1 MVFLAICIDV
11 GVIMR
16 FFAVFHFF
24 MRSFNL
30 KNSLIIAT
38 LAVLPLTVSAPSTAQ
53 DGGIAAL
60 FGQKAQKFLPVH
72 EAFNVAVRMEGDEVV
87 ATFKVTPKH
96 YVYRD
101 KISVRAPDGVS
112 VGKWQFG
119 KTATMIDD
127 PTFGNVAVFEED
139 VTARAK
145 LSSTK
150 DVSESLALRWQG
162 CAKAGLCYPPE
173 IVRFQADIKGSSA
186 KDNIPNPKTTKAAAD
201 TKPKAQPEQ
210 KAVSN
215 IAAPITSNQPE
226 DAKSSED
233 VADNN
238 AKEPQDQQ
246 YEAINADKQNE
257 AAADGAI
264 ASDANVQ
271 NDVIDESS
279 TPANDV
285 VQTMPQ
291 DGQYELNHTLT
302 LSDPFGIHKN
312 PVLALGLLFLAGL
325 LLAFT
330 PCVYPMIPIV
340 ANIVARQKTIDS
352 KKAFAL
358 SAAYG
363 VGVATAYGLLGA
375 LIAWLG
381 RTVNIL
387 GYLQNPVVLIAFAL
401 LFALLALYM
410 FDMLKISLPS
420 AIRDKLQAKSQA
432 ADDKLGSIGGSFL
445 AGGLSA
451 LVVSPCVS
459 APMAGA
465 LAAVSVSGSVLFGFF
480 ALFMLGIGLSL
491 PLMLM
496 GAAQGKWMPKAGAW
510 MARVKEFCGL
520 LLLAVSLLLIERVFV
535 SPVVLLLW
543 AVWFIIV
550 SLWLWRLTR
559 MPARVL
565 AVSGFIWAACLM
577 AGASM
582 GAKDAWRP
590 LSVMKAS
597 TVSHTDKHIT
607 TIDELDAI
615 LASHDKVL
623 IDLTADW
630 CVECRIMEREL
641 FTDRPETLNDVQVV
655 KFDITEVTDD
665 GRALLDRYQ
674 LMGPP
679 ALIFYQKGNLHNIM
693 LGQTKRAEFETA
705 LANF

>member
-1 MVFLAICIDV
+1 
-11 GVIMR
+11 
-16 FFAVFHFF
+16 

-30 KNSLIIAT
+30 KNSLLIAT
-38 LAVLPLTVSAPSTAQ
+38 LAVLPFTVSAPSTAQ
-53 DGGIAAL
+53 DGGVAAL

-72 EAFNVAVRMEGDEVV
+72 EAFNVAVRVEGDEVV
-87 ATFKVTPKH
+87 AMFKVTPKH

-112 VGKWQFG
+112 VGEWQFD
-119 KTATMIDD
+119 KTASMIDD

-145 LSSTK
+145 LSATK
-150 DVSESLALRWQG
+150 DVSESLTLRWQG

-173 IVRFQADIKGSSA
+173 MVKFQADIKGSSA
-186 KDNIPNPKTTKAAAD
+186 KDNTTNSKTDKAAAD

-210 KAVSN
+210 KTASN

-226 DAKSSED
+226 DVKSSED
-233 VADNN
+233 AADNDPN
-238 AKEPQDQQ
+238 QSQNQQDQS
-246 YEAINADKQNE
+246 ADPNKDTVTDGETLITNSDNQNG
-257 AAADGAI
+257 DLGA
-264 ASDANVQ
+264 SSVPVANK
-271 NDVIDESS
+271 EKTTS
-279 TPANDV
+279 
-285 VQTMPQ
+285 Q

-302 LSDPFGIHKN
+302 PSDPFGIHKN
-312 PVLALGLLFLAGL
+312 PILALGLLFLAGL

-352 KKAFAL
+352 KKTFAL
-358 SAAYG
+358 SASYG

-387 GYLQNPVVLIAFAL
+387 GYLQNPIVLIAFAV

-410 FDMLKISLPS
+410 FDVLKISLPS

-465 LAAVSVSGSVLFGFF
+465 LAAVSVSDSVLFGFF

-496 GAAQGKWMPKAGAW
+496 GAAQGKWMPKAGVW

-535 SPVVLLLW
+535 SSVVLVLW

-550 SLWLWRLTR
+550 SVWLWRLAKMLAR
-559 MPARVL
+559 ML
-565 AVSGFIWAACLM
+565 AIAGFIWAACLV

-582 GAKDAWRP
+582 GVTDAWRP
-590 LSVMKAS
+590 LSAMKAS
-597 TVSHTDKHIT
+597 TVVHADKHIT
-607 TIDELDAI
+607 TTDELDAI

-641 FTDRPETLNDVQVV
+641 FTDRPEALNDVQVV

-679 ALIFYQKGNLHNIM
+679 ALIFYQKGKLHNIM
-693 LGQTKRAEFETA
+693 LGQTKRSEFETA

>member
-1 MVFLAICIDV
+1 
-11 GVIMR
+11 
-16 FFAVFHFF
+16 

-30 KNSLIIAT
+30 KNPLLIAT
-38 LAVLPLTVSAPSTAQ
+38 LAVLPFTVSAPSTAQ
-53 DGGIAAL
+53 DGGVAAL

-72 EAFNVAVRMEGDEVV
+72 EAFNVAVRVEGDEVV

-112 VGKWQFG
+112 VGEWQFD
-119 KTATMIDD
+119 KTASMIDD

-145 LSSTK
+145 LSATK
-150 DVSESLALRWQG
+150 DVSESLTLRWQG

-173 IVRFQADIKGSSA
+173 MVKFQADIKGSSA
-186 KDNIPNPKTTKAAAD
+186 KDNTPNSKTDKAAAD
-201 TKPKAQPEQ
+201 TKPKAQLEQ
-210 KAVSN
+210 KTASN

-226 DAKSSED
+226 DVKSSED
-233 VADNN
+233 AADNDPN
-238 AKEPQDQQ
+238 QSQNQQDQS
-246 YEAINADKQNE
+246 ADPNKDTVTDGETLITNSDNQNG
-257 AAADGAI
+257 DLGA
-264 ASDANVQ
+264 SSVPVANK
-271 NDVIDESS
+271 EKTTS
-279 TPANDV
+279 
-285 VQTMPQ
+285 Q

-302 LSDPFGIHKN
+302 PSDPFGIHKN
-312 PVLALGLLFLAGL
+312 PILALGLLFLAGL

-352 KKAFAL
+352 KKTFAL
-358 SAAYG
+358 SASYG

-387 GYLQNPVVLIAFAL
+387 GYLQNPIVLIAFAV

-410 FDMLKISLPS
+410 FDVLKISLPS

-465 LAAVSVSGSVLFGFF
+465 LAAVSVSDSVLFGFF

-496 GAAQGKWMPKAGAW
+496 GAAQGKWMPKAGVW

-535 SPVVLLLW
+535 SSVVLVLW

-550 SLWLWRLTR
+550 SVWLWRLAKMLAR
-559 MPARVL
+559 ML
-565 AVSGFIWAACLM
+565 AIAGFIWAACLV

-582 GAKDAWRP
+582 GVTDAWRP
-590 LSVMKAS
+590 LSAMKAS
-597 TVSHTDKHIT
+597 TVVHADKHIT
-607 TIDELDAI
+607 TTDELDAI

-641 FTDRPETLNDVQVV
+641 FTDRPEALNDVQVV

-679 ALIFYQKGNLHNIM
+679 ALIFYQKGKLHNIM
-693 LGQTKRAEFETA
+693 LGQTKRSEFETA

>member
-1 MVFLAICIDV
+1 
-11 GVIMR
+11 
-16 FFAVFHFF
+16 

-30 KNSLIIAT
+30 KNSLLIAT
-38 LAVLPLTVSAPSTAQ
+38 LAVLPFTVSAPSTAQ
-53 DGGIAAL
+53 DGGVAAL

-72 EAFNVAVRMEGDEVV
+72 EAFNVAVRVEGDEVV
-87 ATFKVTPKH
+87 AMFKVTPKH

-112 VGKWQFG
+112 VGEWQFD
-119 KTATMIDD
+119 KTASMIDD

-145 LSSTK
+145 LSATK
-150 DVSESLALRWQG
+150 DVSESLTLRWQG

-173 IVRFQADIKGSSA
+173 MVKFQADIKGSSA
-186 KDNIPNPKTTKAAAD
+186 KDNTTNSKTDKAAAD

-210 KAVSN
+210 KTASN

-226 DAKSSED
+226 DVKSSED
-233 VADNN
+233 AADNDPN
-238 AKEPQDQQ
+238 QSQNQQDQS
-246 YEAINADKQNE
+246 ADPNKDTVTDGETLITNSDNQNG
-257 AAADGAI
+257 DLGA
-264 ASDANVQ
+264 SSVPVANK
-271 NDVIDESS
+271 EKTTS
-279 TPANDV
+279 
-285 VQTMPQ
+285 Q

-302 LSDPFGIHKN
+302 PSDPFGIHKN

-352 KKAFAL
+352 KKTFAL
-358 SAAYG
+358 SASYG

-387 GYLQNPVVLIAFAL
+387 GYLQNPIVLIAFAV

-410 FDMLKISLPS
+410 FDVLKISLPS

-465 LAAVSVSGSVLFGFF
+465 LAAVSVSDSVLFGFF

-491 PLMLM
+491 PLILM
-496 GAAQGKWMPKAGAW
+496 GAAQGKWMPKAGVW

-535 SPVVLLLW
+535 SSVVLVLW

-550 SLWLWRLTR
+550 SVWLWRLAKMLAR
-559 MPARVL
+559 ML
-565 AVSGFIWAACLM
+565 AIAGFIWAACLV

-582 GAKDAWRP
+582 GVTDAWRP
-590 LSVMKAS
+590 LSAMKAS
-597 TVSHTDKHIT
+597 TVVHADKHIT
-607 TIDELDAI
+607 TTDELDAI

-641 FTDRPETLNDVQVV
+641 FTDRPEALNDVQVV

-679 ALIFYQKGNLHNIM
+679 ALIFYQKGKLHNIM
-693 LGQTKRAEFETA
+693 LGQTKRSEFETA

>member
-1 MVFLAICIDV
+1 
-11 GVIMR
+11 
-16 FFAVFHFF
+16 

-30 KNSLIIAT
+30 KNSLLIAT
-38 LAVLPLTVSAPSTAQ
+38 LAVLPFTVSAPSTAQ
-53 DGGIAAL
+53 DGGVAAL

-72 EAFNVAVRMEGDEVV
+72 EAFNVAVRVEGDEVV
-87 ATFKVTPKH
+87 AMFKVTPKH

-112 VGKWQFG
+112 VGEWQFD
-119 KTATMIDD
+119 KTASMIDD

-145 LSSTK
+145 LSATK
-150 DVSESLALRWQG
+150 DVSESLTLRWQG

-173 IVRFQADIKGSSA
+173 MVKFQADIKGSSA
-186 KDNIPNPKTTKAAAD
+186 KDNTTNSKTDKAAAD

-210 KAVSN
+210 KTASN

-226 DAKSSED
+226 DVKSSED
-233 VADNN
+233 AADNDPN
-238 AKEPQDQQ
+238 QSQNQQDQS
-246 YEAINADKQNE
+246 ADPNKDTVTDGETLITNSDNQNG
-257 AAADGAI
+257 DLGA
-264 ASDANVQ
+264 SSVPVANK
-271 NDVIDESS
+271 EKTTS
-279 TPANDV
+279 
-285 VQTMPQ
+285 Q

-302 LSDPFGIHKN
+302 PSDPFGIHKN
-312 PVLALGLLFLAGL
+312 PILALGLLFLAGL

-352 KKAFAL
+352 KKTFAL
-358 SAAYG
+358 SASYG

-387 GYLQNPVVLIAFAL
+387 GYLQNPIVLIAFAV

-410 FDMLKISLPS
+410 FDVLKISLPS

-465 LAAVSVSGSVLFGFF
+465 LAAVSVSDSVLFGFF

-491 PLMLM
+491 PLILM
-496 GAAQGKWMPKAGAW
+496 GAAQGKWMPKAGVW

-535 SPVVLLLW
+535 SSVVLVLW

-550 SLWLWRLTR
+550 SVWLWRLAKMLAR
-559 MPARVL
+559 ML
-565 AVSGFIWAACLM
+565 AIAGFIWAACLV

-582 GAKDAWRP
+582 GVTDAWRP
-590 LSVMKAS
+590 LSAMKAS
-597 TVSHTDKHIT
+597 TVVHADKHIT
-607 TIDELDAI
+607 TTDELDAI

-641 FTDRPETLNDVQVV
+641 FTDRPEALNDVQVV

-679 ALIFYQKGNLHNIM
+679 ALIFYQKGKLHNIM
-693 LGQTKRAEFETA
+693 LGQTKRSEFETA

>member
-1 MVFLAICIDV
+1 
-11 GVIMR
+11 
-16 FFAVFHFF
+16 

-30 KNSLIIAT
+30 KNSLLIAT
-38 LAVLPLTVSAPSTAQ
+38 LAVLPFTVSAPSTAQ
-53 DGGIAAL
+53 DGGVAAL

-72 EAFNVAVRMEGDEVV
+72 EAFNVAVRVEGDEVV
-87 ATFKVTPKH
+87 AMFKVTPKH
-96 YVYRD
+96 YVYHD

-112 VGKWQFG
+112 VGEWQFD
-119 KTATMIDD
+119 KTASMIDD

-145 LSSTK
+145 LSATK
-150 DVSESLALRWQG
+150 DVSESLTLRWQG

-173 IVRFQADIKGSSA
+173 MVKFQADIKGSSA
-186 KDNIPNPKTTKAAAD
+186 KDNTPNSKTDKAAAD

-210 KAVSN
+210 KTASN

-226 DAKSSED
+226 DVKSSED
-233 VADNN
+233 AADNDPN
-238 AKEPQDQQ
+238 QSQNQQDQS
-246 YEAINADKQNE
+246 ADPNKDTVTDGETLITNSDNQNG
-257 AAADGAI
+257 DLGA
-264 ASDANVQ
+264 SSVPVANK
-271 NDVIDESS
+271 EKTTS
-279 TPANDV
+279 
-285 VQTMPQ
+285 Q

-302 LSDPFGIHKN
+302 PSDPFGIHKN
-312 PVLALGLLFLAGL
+312 PILALGLLFLAGL

-352 KKAFAL
+352 KKTFAL
-358 SAAYG
+358 SASYG

-387 GYLQNPVVLIAFAL
+387 GYLQNPIVLIAFAV

-410 FDMLKISLPS
+410 FDVLKISLPS

-465 LAAVSVSGSVLFGFF
+465 LAAVSVSDSVLFGFF

-496 GAAQGKWMPKAGAW
+496 GAAQGKWMPKAGVW

-535 SPVVLLLW
+535 SSVVLVLW

-550 SLWLWRLTR
+550 SVWLWRLAKMLAR
-559 MPARVL
+559 ML
-565 AVSGFIWAACLM
+565 AIAGFIWAACLV

-582 GAKDAWRP
+582 GVTDAWRP
-590 LSVMKAS
+590 LSAMKAS
-597 TVSHTDKHIT
+597 TVVHADKHIT
-607 TIDELDAI
+607 TTDELDAI

-641 FTDRPETLNDVQVV
+641 FTDRPEALNDVQVV

-679 ALIFYQKGNLHNIM
+679 ALIFYQKGKLHNIM
-693 LGQTKRAEFETA
+693 LGQTKRSEFETA

>member
-1 MVFLAICIDV
+1 
-11 GVIMR
+11 
-16 FFAVFHFF
+16 

-30 KNSLIIAT
+30 KNSLLIAT
-38 LAVLPLTVSAPSTAQ
+38 LAVLPFTVSAPSTAQ
-53 DGGIAAL
+53 DGGVAAL

-72 EAFNVAVRMEGDEVV
+72 EAFNVAVRVEGDEVV
-87 ATFKVTPKH
+87 AMFKVTPKH
-96 YVYRD
+96 YVYHD

-112 VGKWQFG
+112 VGEWQFD
-119 KTATMIDD
+119 KTASMIDD

-145 LSSTK
+145 LSATK
-150 DVSESLALRWQG
+150 DVSESLTLRWQG

-173 IVRFQADIKGSSA
+173 MVKFQADIKGSSA
-186 KDNIPNPKTTKAAAD
+186 KDNTPNSKTDKAAAD

-210 KAVSN
+210 KTASN

-226 DAKSSED
+226 DVKSSED
-233 VADNN
+233 AADNDPN
-238 AKEPQDQQ
+238 QSQNQQDQS
-246 YEAINADKQNE
+246 ADPNKDTVTDGETLITNSDNQNG
-257 AAADGAI
+257 DLGA
-264 ASDANVQ
+264 SSVPVANK
-271 NDVIDESS
+271 EKTTS
-279 TPANDV
+279 
-285 VQTMPQ
+285 Q

-302 LSDPFGIHKN
+302 PSDPFGIHKN

-352 KKAFAL
+352 KKTFAL
-358 SAAYG
+358 SASYG

-387 GYLQNPVVLIAFAL
+387 GYLQNPIVLIAFAV

-410 FDMLKISLPS
+410 FDVLKISLPS

-465 LAAVSVSGSVLFGFF
+465 LAAVSVSDSVLFGFF

-491 PLMLM
+491 PLILM
-496 GAAQGKWMPKAGAW
+496 GAAQGKWMPKAGVW

-535 SPVVLLLW
+535 SSVVLVLW

-550 SLWLWRLTR
+550 SVWLWRLAKMLAR
-559 MPARVL
+559 ML
-565 AVSGFIWAACLM
+565 AIAGFIWAACLV

-582 GAKDAWRP
+582 GVTDAWRP
-590 LSVMKAS
+590 LSAMKAS
-597 TVSHTDKHIT
+597 TVVHADKHIT
-607 TIDELDAI
+607 TTDELDAI

-641 FTDRPETLNDVQVV
+641 FTDRPEALNDVQVV

-679 ALIFYQKGNLHNIM
+679 ALIFYQKGKLHNIM
-693 LGQTKRAEFETA
+693 LGQTKRSEFETA
-705 LANF
+705 LVNF

>member
-1 MVFLAICIDV
+1 
-11 GVIMR
+11 
-16 FFAVFHFF
+16 

-30 KNSLIIAT
+30 KNSLLIAT
-38 LAVLPLTVSAPSTAQ
+38 LAVLPFTVSAPSTAQ
-53 DGGIAAL
+53 DGGVAAL

-72 EAFNVAVRMEGDEVV
+72 EAFNVAVRVEGDEVV
-87 ATFKVTPKH
+87 AMFKVTPKH

-112 VGKWQFG
+112 VGEWQFD
-119 KTATMIDD
+119 KTASMIDD

-145 LSSTK
+145 LSATK
-150 DVSESLALRWQG
+150 DVSESLTLRWQG

-173 IVRFQADIKGSSA
+173 MVKFQADIKGSSA
-186 KDNIPNPKTTKAAAD
+186 KDNTTNSKTDKAAAD
-201 TKPKAQPEQ
+201 TKPKAQLEQ
-210 KAVSN
+210 KTASN

-226 DAKSSED
+226 DVKSSED
-233 VADNN
+233 AADNDPN
-238 AKEPQDQQ
+238 QSQNQQDQS
-246 YEAINADKQNE
+246 ADPNKDTVTDGETLITNSDNQNG
-257 AAADGAI
+257 DLGA
-264 ASDANVQ
+264 SSVPVANK
-271 NDVIDESS
+271 EKTTS
-279 TPANDV
+279 
-285 VQTMPQ
+285 Q

-302 LSDPFGIHKN
+302 PSDPFGIHKN

-352 KKAFAL
+352 KKTFAL
-358 SAAYG
+358 SASYG

-387 GYLQNPVVLIAFAL
+387 GYLQNPIVLIAFAV

-410 FDMLKISLPS
+410 FDVLKISLPS

-465 LAAVSVSGSVLFGFF
+465 LAAVSVSDSVLFGFF

-496 GAAQGKWMPKAGAW
+496 GAAQGKWMPKAGVW

-535 SPVVLLLW
+535 SSVVLVLW

-550 SLWLWRLTR
+550 SVWLWRLAKMLAR
-559 MPARVL
+559 ML
-565 AVSGFIWAACLM
+565 AIAGFIWAACLV

-582 GAKDAWRP
+582 GVTDAWRP
-590 LSVMKAS
+590 LSAMKAS
-597 TVSHTDKHIT
+597 TVVHADKHIT
-607 TIDELDAI
+607 TTDELDAI

-641 FTDRPETLNDVQVV
+641 FTDRPEALNDVQVV

-679 ALIFYQKGNLHNIM
+679 ALIFYQKGKLHNIM
-693 LGQTKRAEFETA
+693 LGQTKRSEFETA
-705 LANF
+705 LVNF

>member
-1 MVFLAICIDV
+1 
-11 GVIMR
+11 
-16 FFAVFHFF
+16 

-30 KNSLIIAT
+30 KNSLLIAT
-38 LAVLPLTVSAPSTAQ
+38 LAVLPFTVSAPSTAQ
-53 DGGIAAL
+53 DGGVAAL

-72 EAFNVAVRMEGDEVV
+72 EAFNVAVRVEGDEVV

-96 YVYRD
+96 YVYHD

-112 VGKWQFG
+112 VGEWQFD
-119 KTATMIDD
+119 KTASMIDD

-145 LSSTK
+145 LSATK
-150 DVSESLALRWQG
+150 DVSESLTLRWQG

-173 IVRFQADIKGSSA
+173 MVKFQADIKGSSA
-186 KDNIPNPKTTKAAAD
+186 KDNTPNSKTDKAAAD
-201 TKPKAQPEQ
+201 TKPKAQLEQ
-210 KAVSN
+210 KTASN

-226 DAKSSED
+226 DVKSSED
-233 VADNN
+233 AADNDPN
-238 AKEPQDQQ
+238 QSQNQQDQS
-246 YEAINADKQNE
+246 ADPNKDTVTDGETLITNSDNQNG
-257 AAADGAI
+257 DLGA
-264 ASDANVQ
+264 SSVPVANK
-271 NDVIDESS
+271 EKTTS
-279 TPANDV
+279 
-285 VQTMPQ
+285 Q

-302 LSDPFGIHKN
+302 PSDPFGIHKN
-312 PVLALGLLFLAGL
+312 PILALGLLFLAGL

-352 KKAFAL
+352 KKTFAL
-358 SAAYG
+358 SASYG

-387 GYLQNPVVLIAFAL
+387 GYLQNPIVLIAFAV

-410 FDMLKISLPS
+410 FDVLKISLPS

-465 LAAVSVSGSVLFGFF
+465 LAAVSVSDSVLFGFF

-491 PLMLM
+491 PLILM
-496 GAAQGKWMPKAGAW
+496 GAAQGKWMPKAGVW

-535 SPVVLLLW
+535 SSVVLVLW

-550 SLWLWRLTR
+550 SVWLWRLAKMLAR
-559 MPARVL
+559 ML
-565 AVSGFIWAACLM
+565 AIAGFIWAACLV

-582 GAKDAWRP
+582 GVTDAWRP
-590 LSVMKAS
+590 LSAMKAS
-597 TVSHTDKHIT
+597 TVVHADKHIT
-607 TIDELDAI
+607 TTDELDAI

-641 FTDRPETLNDVQVV
+641 FTDRPEALNDVQVV

-679 ALIFYQKGNLHNIM
+679 ALIFYQKGKLHNIM
-693 LGQTKRAEFETA
+693 LGQTKRSEFETA
-705 LANF
+705 LVNF

>member
-1 MVFLAICIDV
+1 
-11 GVIMR
+11 
-16 FFAVFHFF
+16 

-30 KNSLIIAT
+30 KNSLLIAT
-38 LAVLPLTVSAPSTAQ
+38 LAVLPFTVSAPSTAQ
-53 DGGIAAL
+53 DGGVAAL

-72 EAFNVAVRMEGDEVV
+72 EAFNVAVRVEGDEVV
-87 ATFKVTPKH
+87 AMFKVTPKH

-112 VGKWQFG
+112 VGEWQFD
-119 KTATMIDD
+119 KTASMIDD

-145 LSSTK
+145 LSATK
-150 DVSESLALRWQG
+150 DVSESLTLRWQG

-173 IVRFQADIKGSSA
+173 MVKFQADIKGSSA
-186 KDNIPNPKTTKAAAD
+186 KDNTPNSKTDKAAAD

-210 KAVSN
+210 KTASN

-226 DAKSSED
+226 DVKSSED
-233 VADNN
+233 AADNDPN
-238 AKEPQDQQ
+238 QSQNQQDQS
-246 YEAINADKQNE
+246 ADPNKDTVTDGETLITNSDNQNG
-257 AAADGAI
+257 DLGA
-264 ASDANVQ
+264 SSVPVANK
-271 NDVIDESS
+271 EKTTS
-279 TPANDV
+279 
-285 VQTMPQ
+285 Q

-302 LSDPFGIHKN
+302 PSDPFGIHKN
-312 PVLALGLLFLAGL
+312 PILALGLLFLAGL

-352 KKAFAL
+352 KKTFAL
-358 SAAYG
+358 SASYG

-387 GYLQNPVVLIAFAL
+387 GYLQNPIVLIAFAV

-410 FDMLKISLPS
+410 FDVLKISLPS

-465 LAAVSVSGSVLFGFF
+465 LAAVSVSDSVLFGFF

-496 GAAQGKWMPKAGAW
+496 GAAQGKWMPKAGVW

-535 SPVVLLLW
+535 SSVVLVLW

-550 SLWLWRLTR
+550 SVWLWRLAKMLAR
-559 MPARVL
+559 ML
-565 AVSGFIWAACLM
+565 AIAGFIWAACLV

-582 GAKDAWRP
+582 GVTDAWRP
-590 LSVMKAS
+590 LSAMKAS
-597 TVSHTDKHIT
+597 TVVHADKHIT
-607 TIDELDAI
+607 TTDELDAI

-641 FTDRPETLNDVQVV
+641 FTDRPEALNDVQVV

-679 ALIFYQKGNLHNIM
+679 ALIFYQKGKLHNIM
-693 LGQTKRAEFETA
+693 LGQTKRSEFETA
-705 LANF
+705 LVNF

>member
-1 MVFLAICIDV
+1 
-11 GVIMR
+11 
-16 FFAVFHFF
+16 

-30 KNSLIIAT
+30 KNSLLIAT
-38 LAVLPLTVSAPSTAQ
+38 LAVLPFTVSAPSTAQ
-53 DGGIAAL
+53 DGGVAAL

-72 EAFNVAVRMEGDEVV
+72 EAFNVAVRVEGDEVV

-96 YVYRD
+96 YVYHD

-112 VGKWQFG
+112 VGEWQFD
-119 KTATMIDD
+119 KTASMIDD

-145 LSSTK
+145 LSATK
-150 DVSESLALRWQG
+150 DVSESLTLRWQG

-173 IVRFQADIKGSSA
+173 MVKFQADIKGSSA
-186 KDNIPNPKTTKAAAD
+186 KDNTPNSKTDKAAAD
-201 TKPKAQPEQ
+201 TKPKAQLEQ
-210 KAVSN
+210 KTASN

-226 DAKSSED
+226 DVKSSED
-233 VADNN
+233 AADNDPN
-238 AKEPQDQQ
+238 QSQNQQDQS
-246 YEAINADKQNE
+246 ADPNKDTVTDGETLITNSDNQNG
-257 AAADGAI
+257 DLGA
-264 ASDANVQ
+264 SSVPVANK
-271 NDVIDESS
+271 EKTTS
-279 TPANDV
+279 
-285 VQTMPQ
+285 Q

-302 LSDPFGIHKN
+302 PSDPFGIHKN

-340 ANIVARQKTIDS
+340 ANIAARQKTIDS
-352 KKAFAL
+352 KKTFAL
-358 SAAYG
+358 SASYG

-387 GYLQNPVVLIAFAL
+387 GYLQNPIVLIAFAV

-410 FDMLKISLPS
+410 FDVLKISLPS

-465 LAAVSVSGSVLFGFF
+465 LAAVSVSDSVLFGFF

-496 GAAQGKWMPKAGAW
+496 GAAQGKWMPKAGVW

-535 SPVVLLLW
+535 SSVVLVLW

-550 SLWLWRLTR
+550 SVWLWRLAKMLAR
-559 MPARVL
+559 ML
-565 AVSGFIWAACLM
+565 AIAGFIWAACLV

-582 GAKDAWRP
+582 GATDAWRP
-590 LSVMKAS
+590 LSAMKAS
-597 TVSHTDKHIT
+597 TVVHADKHIT

-641 FTDRPETLNDVQVV
+641 FTDRPEALNDVQVV

-679 ALIFYQKGNLHNIM
+679 ALIFYQKGKLHNIM
-693 LGQTKRAEFETA
+693 LGQTKRSEFETA
-705 LANF
+705 LVNF

>member
-1 MVFLAICIDV
+1 
-11 GVIMR
+11 
-16 FFAVFHFF
+16 

-30 KNSLIIAT
+30 KNSLLIAT
-38 LAVLPLTVSAPSTAQ
+38 LAVLPFTVSEPSTAQ
-53 DGGIAAL
+53 DGGVAAL

-72 EAFNVAVRMEGDEVV
+72 EAFNVAVRVEGDEVV

-96 YVYRD
+96 YVYHD

-112 VGKWQFG
+112 VGEWQFD
-119 KTATMIDD
+119 KTASMIDD

-145 LSSTK
+145 LSATK
-150 DVSESLALRWQG
+150 DVSESLTLRWQG

-173 IVRFQADIKGSSA
+173 MVKFQADIKGSSA
-186 KDNIPNPKTTKAAAD
+186 KDNTPNSKTDKAAAD
-201 TKPKAQPEQ
+201 TKPKAQLEQ
-210 KAVSN
+210 KTASN

-226 DAKSSED
+226 DVKSSED
-233 VADNN
+233 AADNDPN
-238 AKEPQDQQ
+238 QSQNQQDQS
-246 YEAINADKQNE
+246 ADPNKDTVTDGETLITNSDNQNG
-257 AAADGAI
+257 DLGA
-264 ASDANVQ
+264 SSVPVANK
-271 NDVIDESS
+271 EKTTS
-279 TPANDV
+279 
-285 VQTMPQ
+285 Q

-302 LSDPFGIHKN
+302 PSDPFGIHKN
-312 PVLALGLLFLAGL
+312 PILALGLLFLAGL

-352 KKAFAL
+352 KKTFAL
-358 SAAYG
+358 SASYG

-387 GYLQNPVVLIAFAL
+387 GYLQNPIVLIAFAV

-410 FDMLKISLPS
+410 FDVLKISLPS

-465 LAAVSVSGSVLFGFF
+465 LAAVSVSDSVLFGFF

-496 GAAQGKWMPKAGAW
+496 GAAQGKWMPKAGVW

-535 SPVVLLLW
+535 SSVVLVLW

-550 SLWLWRLTR
+550 SVWLWRLAKMLAR
-559 MPARVL
+559 ML
-565 AVSGFIWAACLM
+565 AIAGFIWAACLV

-582 GAKDAWRP
+582 GVTDAWRP
-590 LSVMKAS
+590 LSAMKAS
-597 TVSHTDKHIT
+597 TVVHADKHIT
-607 TIDELDAI
+607 TTDELDAI

-641 FTDRPETLNDVQVV
+641 FTDRPEALNDVQVV

-679 ALIFYQKGNLHNIM
+679 ALIFYQKGKLHNIM
-693 LGQTKRAEFETA
+693 LGQTKRSEFETA

>member
-1 MVFLAICIDV
+1 
-11 GVIMR
+11 
-16 FFAVFHFF
+16 

-30 KNSLIIAT
+30 KNSLLIAT
-38 LAVLPLTVSAPSTAQ
+38 LAVLPFTVSAPSTAQ
-53 DGGIAAL
+53 DGGVAAL

-72 EAFNVAVRMEGDEVV
+72 EAFNVAVRVEGDEVV
-87 ATFKVTPKH
+87 AMFKVTPKH

-112 VGKWQFG
+112 VGEWQFD
-119 KTATMIDD
+119 KTASMIDD

-145 LSSTK
+145 LSATK
-150 DVSESLALRWQG
+150 DVSESLTLRWQG

-173 IVRFQADIKGSSA
+173 MVKFQADIKGSSA
-186 KDNIPNPKTTKAAAD
+186 KDNTTNSKTDKAAAD

-210 KAVSN
+210 KTASN

-226 DAKSSED
+226 DVKSSED
-233 VADNN
+233 AADNDPN
-238 AKEPQDQQ
+238 QSQNQQDQS
-246 YEAINADKQNE
+246 ADPNKDTVTDGETLITNSDNQNG
-257 AAADGAI
+257 DLGA
-264 ASDANVQ
+264 SSVPVANK
-271 NDVIDESS
+271 EKTTS
-279 TPANDV
+279 
-285 VQTMPQ
+285 Q

-302 LSDPFGIHKN
+302 PSDPFGIHKN
-312 PVLALGLLFLAGL
+312 PILALGLLFLAGL

-352 KKAFAL
+352 KKTFAL
-358 SAAYG
+358 SASYG

-387 GYLQNPVVLIAFAL
+387 GYLQNPIVLIAFAV

-410 FDMLKISLPS
+410 FDVLKISLPS

-465 LAAVSVSGSVLFGFF
+465 LAAVSVSDSVLFGFF

-491 PLMLM
+491 PLILM
-496 GAAQGKWMPKAGAW
+496 GAAQGKWMPKAGVW

-535 SPVVLLLW
+535 SSVVLVLW

-550 SLWLWRLTR
+550 SVWLWRLAKMLAR
-559 MPARVL
+559 ML
-565 AVSGFIWAACLM
+565 AIAGFIWAACLV

-582 GAKDAWRP
+582 GVTDAWRP
-590 LSVMKAS
+590 LSAMKAS
-597 TVSHTDKHIT
+597 TVVHADKHIT
-607 TIDELDAI
+607 TTDELDAI

-641 FTDRPETLNDVQVV
+641 FTDRPEALNDVQVV

-679 ALIFYQKGNLHNIM
+679 ALIFYQKGKLHNIM
-693 LGQTKRAEFETA
+693 LGQTKRSEFETA
-705 LANF
+705 LVNF

>member
-1 MVFLAICIDV
+1 
-11 GVIMR
+11 
-16 FFAVFHFF
+16 

-30 KNSLIIAT
+30 KNSLLIAT
-38 LAVLPLTVSAPSTAQ
+38 LAVLPFTVSAPSTAQ
-53 DGGIAAL
+53 DGGVAAL

-72 EAFNVAVRMEGDEVV
+72 EAFNVAVRVEGDEVV

-96 YVYRD
+96 YVYHD

-112 VGKWQFG
+112 VGEWQFD
-119 KTATMIDD
+119 KTASMIDD

-145 LSSTK
+145 LSATK
-150 DVSESLALRWQG
+150 DVSESLTLRWQG

-173 IVRFQADIKGSSA
+173 MVKFQADIKGSSA
-186 KDNIPNPKTTKAAAD
+186 KDNTPNSKTDKAAAD
-201 TKPKAQPEQ
+201 TKPKAQLEQ
-210 KAVSN
+210 KTASN

-226 DAKSSED
+226 DVKSSED
-233 VADNN
+233 AADNDPN
-238 AKEPQDQQ
+238 QSQNQQDQS
-246 YEAINADKQNE
+246 ADPNKDTVTDGETLITNSDNQNG
-257 AAADGAI
+257 DLGA
-264 ASDANVQ
+264 SSVPVANK
-271 NDVIDESS
+271 EKTTS
-279 TPANDV
+279 
-285 VQTMPQ
+285 Q

-302 LSDPFGIHKN
+302 PSDPFGIHKN

-352 KKAFAL
+352 KKTFAL
-358 SAAYG
+358 SASYG

-387 GYLQNPVVLIAFAL
+387 GYLQNPIVLIAFAV

-410 FDMLKISLPS
+410 FDVLKISLPS

-465 LAAVSVSGSVLFGFF
+465 LAAVSVSDSVLFGFF

-496 GAAQGKWMPKAGAW
+496 GAAQGKWMPKAGVW

-535 SPVVLLLW
+535 SSVVLVLW

-550 SLWLWRLTR
+550 SVWLWRLAKMLAR
-559 MPARVL
+559 ML
-565 AVSGFIWAACLM
+565 AIAGFIWAACLV

-582 GAKDAWRP
+582 GVTDAWRP
-590 LSVMKAS
+590 LSAMKAS
-597 TVSHTDKHIT
+597 TVVHADKHIT
-607 TIDELDAI
+607 TTDELDAI

-641 FTDRPETLNDVQVV
+641 FTDRPEALNDVQVV

-679 ALIFYQKGNLHNIM
+679 ALIFYQKGKLHNIM
-693 LGQTKRAEFETA
+693 LGQTKRSEFETA
-705 LANF
+705 LVNF

>member
-1 MVFLAICIDV
+1 
-11 GVIMR
+11 
-16 FFAVFHFF
+16 

-30 KNSLIIAT
+30 KNSLLIAT
-38 LAVLPLTVSAPSTAQ
+38 LAVLPFTVSAPSTAQ
-53 DGGIAAL
+53 DGGVAAL

-72 EAFNVAVRMEGDEVV
+72 EAFNVAVRVEGDEVV
-87 ATFKVTPKH
+87 AMFKVTPKH

-112 VGKWQFG
+112 VGEWQFD
-119 KTATMIDD
+119 KTASMIDD

-145 LSSTK
+145 LSATK
-150 DVSESLALRWQG
+150 DVSESLTLRWQG

-173 IVRFQADIKGSSA
+173 MVKFQADIKGSSA
-186 KDNIPNPKTTKAAAD
+186 KDNTPNSKTDKAAAD
-201 TKPKAQPEQ
+201 TKPKAQLEQ
-210 KAVSN
+210 KTASN

-226 DAKSSED
+226 DVKSSED
-233 VADNN
+233 AADNDPN
-238 AKEPQDQQ
+238 QSQNQQDQS
-246 YEAINADKQNE
+246 ADPNKDTVTDGETLITNSDNQNG
-257 AAADGAI
+257 DLGA
-264 ASDANVQ
+264 SSVPVANK
-271 NDVIDESS
+271 EKTTS
-279 TPANDV
+279 
-285 VQTMPQ
+285 Q

-302 LSDPFGIHKN
+302 PSDPFGIHKN

-352 KKAFAL
+352 KKTFAL
-358 SAAYG
+358 SASYG

-387 GYLQNPVVLIAFAL
+387 GYLQNPIVLIAFAV

-410 FDMLKISLPS
+410 FDVLKISLPS

-465 LAAVSVSGSVLFGFF
+465 LAAVSVSDSVLFGFF

-496 GAAQGKWMPKAGAW
+496 GAAQGKWMPKAGVW

-535 SPVVLLLW
+535 SSVVLVLW

-550 SLWLWRLTR
+550 SVWLWRLAKMLAR
-559 MPARVL
+559 ML
-565 AVSGFIWAACLM
+565 AIAGFIWAACLV

-582 GAKDAWRP
+582 GVTDAWRP
-590 LSVMKAS
+590 LSAMKAS
-597 TVSHTDKHIT
+597 TVVHADKHIT
-607 TIDELDAI
+607 TTDELDAI

-641 FTDRPETLNDVQVV
+641 FTDRPEALNDVQVV

-679 ALIFYQKGNLHNIM
+679 ALIFYQKGKLHNIM
-693 LGQTKRAEFETA
+693 LGQTKRSEFETA

>member
-1 MVFLAICIDV
+1 
-11 GVIMR
+11 
-16 FFAVFHFF
+16 

-30 KNSLIIAT
+30 KNSLLIAT
-38 LAVLPLTVSAPSTAQ
+38 LAVLPFTVSAPSTAQ
-53 DGGIAAL
+53 DGGVAAL

-72 EAFNVAVRMEGDEVV
+72 EAFNVAVRVEGDEVV

-96 YVYRD
+96 YVYHD

-112 VGKWQFG
+112 VGEWQFD
-119 KTATMIDD
+119 KTASMIDD

-145 LSSTK
+145 LSATK
-150 DVSESLALRWQG
+150 DVSESLTLRWQG

-173 IVRFQADIKGSSA
+173 MVKFQADIKGSSA
-186 KDNIPNPKTTKAAAD
+186 KDNTTNSKTDKAAAD

-210 KAVSN
+210 KTASN

-226 DAKSSED
+226 DVKSSED
-233 VADNN
+233 AADNDPN
-238 AKEPQDQQ
+238 QSQNQQDQS
-246 YEAINADKQNE
+246 ADPNKDTVTDGETLITNSDNQNG
-257 AAADGAI
+257 DLGA
-264 ASDANVQ
+264 SSVPVANK
-271 NDVIDESS
+271 EKTTS
-279 TPANDV
+279 
-285 VQTMPQ
+285 Q

-302 LSDPFGIHKN
+302 PSDPFGIHKN
-312 PVLALGLLFLAGL
+312 PILALGLLFLAGL

-352 KKAFAL
+352 KKTFAL
-358 SAAYG
+358 SASYG

-387 GYLQNPVVLIAFAL
+387 GYLQNPIVLIAFAV

-410 FDMLKISLPS
+410 FDVLKISLPS

-465 LAAVSVSGSVLFGFF
+465 LAAVSVSDSVLFGFF

-491 PLMLM
+491 PLILM
-496 GAAQGKWMPKAGAW
+496 GAAQGKWMPKAGVW

-535 SPVVLLLW
+535 SSVVLVLW

-550 SLWLWRLTR
+550 SVWLWRLAKMLAR
-559 MPARVL
+559 ML
-565 AVSGFIWAACLM
+565 AIAGFIWAACLV

-582 GAKDAWRP
+582 GVTDAWRP
-590 LSVMKAS
+590 LSAMKAS
-597 TVSHTDKHIT
+597 TVVHADKHIT
-607 TIDELDAI
+607 TTDELDAI

-641 FTDRPETLNDVQVV
+641 FTDRPEALNDVQVV

-679 ALIFYQKGNLHNIM
+679 ALIFYQKGKLHNIM
-693 LGQTKRAEFETA
+693 LGQTKRSEFETA
-705 LANF
+705 LVNF

>member
-1 MVFLAICIDV
+1 
-11 GVIMR
+11 
-16 FFAVFHFF
+16 

-30 KNSLIIAT
+30 KNSLLIAT
-38 LAVLPLTVSAPSTAQ
+38 LAVLPFTVSAPSTAQ
-53 DGGIAAL
+53 DGGVAAL

-72 EAFNVAVRMEGDEVV
+72 EAFNVAVRVEGDEVV
-87 ATFKVTPKH
+87 AMFKVTPKH

-112 VGKWQFG
+112 VGEWQFD
-119 KTATMIDD
+119 KTASMIDD

-145 LSSTK
+145 LSATK
-150 DVSESLALRWQG
+150 DVSESLTLRWQG

-173 IVRFQADIKGSSA
+173 MVKFQADIKGSSA
-186 KDNIPNPKTTKAAAD
+186 KDNTTNSKTDKAAAD

-210 KAVSN
+210 KTASN

-226 DAKSSED
+226 DVKSSED
-233 VADNN
+233 AADNDPN
-238 AKEPQDQQ
+238 QSQNQQDQS
-246 YEAINADKQNE
+246 ADPNKDTVTDGETLITNSDNQNG
-257 AAADGAI
+257 DLGA
-264 ASDANVQ
+264 SSVPVANK
-271 NDVIDESS
+271 EKTTS
-279 TPANDV
+279 
-285 VQTMPQ
+285 Q

-302 LSDPFGIHKN
+302 PSDPFGIHKN

-352 KKAFAL
+352 KKTFAL
-358 SAAYG
+358 SASYG

-387 GYLQNPVVLIAFAL
+387 GYLQNPIVLIAFAV

-410 FDMLKISLPS
+410 FDVLKISLPS

-465 LAAVSVSGSVLFGFF
+465 LAAVSVSDSVLFGFF

-496 GAAQGKWMPKAGAW
+496 GAAQGKWMPKAGVW

-535 SPVVLLLW
+535 SSVVLVLW

-550 SLWLWRLTR
+550 SVWLWRLAKMLAR
-559 MPARVL
+559 ML
-565 AVSGFIWAACLM
+565 AIAGFIWAACLV

-582 GAKDAWRP
+582 GVTDAWRP
-590 LSVMKAS
+590 LSAMKAS
-597 TVSHTDKHIT
+597 TVVHADKHIT
-607 TIDELDAI
+607 TTDELDAI

-641 FTDRPETLNDVQVV
+641 FTDRPEALNDVQVV

-679 ALIFYQKGNLHNIM
+679 ALIFYQKGKLHNIM
-693 LGQTKRAEFETA
+693 LGQTKRSEFETA
-705 LANF
+705 LVNF

>member
-1 MVFLAICIDV
+1 
-11 GVIMR
+11 
-16 FFAVFHFF
+16 

-30 KNSLIIAT
+30 KNSLLIAT
-38 LAVLPLTVSAPSTAQ
+38 LAVLPFTVSAPSTAQ
-53 DGGIAAL
+53 DGGVAAL

-72 EAFNVAVRMEGDEVV
+72 EAFNVAVRVEGDEVV
-87 ATFKVTPKH
+87 AMFKVTPKH
-96 YVYRD
+96 YVYHD

-112 VGKWQFG
+112 VGEWQFD
-119 KTATMIDD
+119 KTASMIDD

-145 LSSTK
+145 LSATK
-150 DVSESLALRWQG
+150 DVSESLTLRWQG

-173 IVRFQADIKGSSA
+173 MVKFQADIKGSSA
-186 KDNIPNPKTTKAAAD
+186 KDNTTNSKTDKAAAD
-201 TKPKAQPEQ
+201 TKPKAQLEQ
-210 KAVSN
+210 KTASN

-226 DAKSSED
+226 DVKSSED
-233 VADNN
+233 AADNDPN
-238 AKEPQDQQ
+238 QSQNQQDQS
-246 YEAINADKQNE
+246 ADPNKDTVTDGETLITNSDNQNG
-257 AAADGAI
+257 DLGA
-264 ASDANVQ
+264 SSVPVANK
-271 NDVIDESS
+271 EKTTS
-279 TPANDV
+279 
-285 VQTMPQ
+285 Q

-302 LSDPFGIHKN
+302 PSDPFGIHKN

-352 KKAFAL
+352 KKTFAL
-358 SAAYG
+358 SASYG

-387 GYLQNPVVLIAFAL
+387 GYLQNPIVLIAFAV

-410 FDMLKISLPS
+410 FDVLKISLPS

-465 LAAVSVSGSVLFGFF
+465 LAAVSVSDSVLFGFF

-491 PLMLM
+491 PLILM
-496 GAAQGKWMPKAGAW
+496 GAAQGKWMPKAGVW

-535 SPVVLLLW
+535 SSVVLVLW

-550 SLWLWRLTR
+550 SVWLWRLAKMLAR
-559 MPARVL
+559 ML
-565 AVSGFIWAACLM
+565 AIAGFIWAACLV

-582 GAKDAWRP
+582 GVTDAWRP
-590 LSVMKAS
+590 LSAMKAS
-597 TVSHTDKHIT
+597 TVVHADKHIT
-607 TIDELDAI
+607 TTDELDAI

-641 FTDRPETLNDVQVV
+641 FTDRPEALNDVQVV

-679 ALIFYQKGNLHNIM
+679 ALIFYQKGKLHNIM
-693 LGQTKRAEFETA
+693 LGQTKRSEFETA
-705 LANF
+705 LVNF

>member
-1 MVFLAICIDV
+1 
-11 GVIMR
+11 
-16 FFAVFHFF
+16 

-30 KNSLIIAT
+30 KNSLLIAT
-38 LAVLPLTVSAPSTAQ
+38 LAVLPFTVSAPSTAQ
-53 DGGIAAL
+53 DGGVAAL

-72 EAFNVAVRMEGDEVV
+72 EAFNVAVRVEGDEVV
-87 ATFKVTPKH
+87 AMFKVTPKH
-96 YVYRD
+96 YVYHD

-112 VGKWQFG
+112 VGEWQFD
-119 KTATMIDD
+119 KTASMIDD

-145 LSSTK
+145 LSATK
-150 DVSESLALRWQG
+150 DVSESLTLRWQG

-173 IVRFQADIKGSSA
+173 MVKFQADIKGSSA
-186 KDNIPNPKTTKAAAD
+186 KDNTTNSKTDKAAAD

-210 KAVSN
+210 KTASN

-226 DAKSSED
+226 DVKSSED
-233 VADNN
+233 AADNDPN
-238 AKEPQDQQ
+238 QSQNQQDQS
-246 YEAINADKQNE
+246 ADPNKDTVTDGETLITNSDNQNG
-257 AAADGAI
+257 DLGA
-264 ASDANVQ
+264 SSVPVANK
-271 NDVIDESS
+271 EKTTS
-279 TPANDV
+279 
-285 VQTMPQ
+285 Q

-302 LSDPFGIHKN
+302 PSDPFGIHKN
-312 PVLALGLLFLAGL
+312 PILALGLLFLAGL

-352 KKAFAL
+352 KKTFAL
-358 SAAYG
+358 SASYG

-387 GYLQNPVVLIAFAL
+387 GYLQNPIVLIAFAV

-410 FDMLKISLPS
+410 FDVLKISLPS

-465 LAAVSVSGSVLFGFF
+465 LAAVSVSDSVLFGFF

-491 PLMLM
+491 PLILM
-496 GAAQGKWMPKAGAW
+496 GAAQGKWMPKAGVW

-535 SPVVLLLW
+535 SSVVLVLW

-550 SLWLWRLTR
+550 SVWLWRLAKMLAR
-559 MPARVL
+559 ML
-565 AVSGFIWAACLM
+565 AIAGFIWAACLV

-582 GAKDAWRP
+582 GVTDAWRP
-590 LSVMKAS
+590 LSAMKAS
-597 TVSHTDKHIT
+597 TVVHADKHIT
-607 TIDELDAI
+607 TTDELDAI

-641 FTDRPETLNDVQVV
+641 FTDRPEALNDVQVV

-679 ALIFYQKGNLHNIM
+679 ALIFYQKGKLHNIM
-693 LGQTKRAEFETA
+693 LGQTKRSEFETA
-705 LANF
+705 LVNF

>member
-1 MVFLAICIDV
+1 
-11 GVIMR
+11 
-16 FFAVFHFF
+16 

-30 KNSLIIAT
+30 KNSLLIAT
-38 LAVLPLTVSAPSTAQ
+38 LAVLPFTVSAPSTAQ
-53 DGGIAAL
+53 DGGVAAL

-72 EAFNVAVRMEGDEVV
+72 EAFNVAVRVEGDEVV

-96 YVYRD
+96 YVYHD

-112 VGKWQFG
+112 VGEWQFD
-119 KTATMIDD
+119 KTASMIDD

-145 LSSTK
+145 LSATK
-150 DVSESLALRWQG
+150 DVSESLTLRWQG

-173 IVRFQADIKGSSA
+173 MVKFQADIKGSSA
-186 KDNIPNPKTTKAAAD
+186 KDNTPNSKTDKAAAD
-201 TKPKAQPEQ
+201 TKPKAQLEQ
-210 KAVSN
+210 KTASN

-226 DAKSSED
+226 DVKSSED
-233 VADNN
+233 AADNDPN
-238 AKEPQDQQ
+238 QSQNQQDQS
-246 YEAINADKQNE
+246 ADPNKDTVTDGETLITNSDNQNG
-257 AAADGAI
+257 DLGA
-264 ASDANVQ
+264 SSVPVANK
-271 NDVIDESS
+271 EKTTS
-279 TPANDV
+279 
-285 VQTMPQ
+285 Q

-302 LSDPFGIHKN
+302 PSDPFGIHKN

-358 SAAYG
+358 SASYG

-387 GYLQNPVVLIAFAL
+387 GYLQNPIVLIAFAV

-410 FDMLKISLPS
+410 FDVLKISLPS

-465 LAAVSVSGSVLFGFF
+465 LAAVSVSDSVLFGFF

-491 PLMLM
+491 PLILM
-496 GAAQGKWMPKAGAW
+496 GAAQGKWMPKAGVW

-535 SPVVLLLW
+535 SSVVLVLW

-550 SLWLWRLTR
+550 SVWLWRLAKMLAR
-559 MPARVL
+559 ML
-565 AVSGFIWAACLM
+565 AIAGFIWAACLV

-582 GAKDAWRP
+582 GATDAWRP
-590 LSVMKAS
+590 LSAMKAS
-597 TVSHTDKHIT
+597 TVVHADKHIT

-641 FTDRPETLNDVQVV
+641 FTDRPEALNDVQVV

-679 ALIFYQKGNLHNIM
+679 ALIFYQKGKLHNIM
-693 LGQTKRAEFETA
+693 LGQTKRSEFETA

>member
-1 MVFLAICIDV
+1 
-11 GVIMR
+11 
-16 FFAVFHFF
+16 

-30 KNSLIIAT
+30 KNSLLIAT
-38 LAVLPLTVSAPSTAQ
+38 LAVLPFTVSAPSTAQ
-53 DGGIAAL
+53 DGGVAAL

-72 EAFNVAVRMEGDEVV
+72 EAFNVAVRVEGDEVV

-96 YVYRD
+96 YVYHD

-112 VGKWQFG
+112 VGEWQFD
-119 KTATMIDD
+119 KTASMIDD

-145 LSSTK
+145 LSATK
-150 DVSESLALRWQG
+150 DVSESLTLRWQG

-173 IVRFQADIKGSSA
+173 MVKFQADIKGSSA
-186 KDNIPNPKTTKAAAD
+186 KDNTPNSKTDKAAAD

-210 KAVSN
+210 KTASN

-226 DAKSSED
+226 DVKSSED
-233 VADNN
+233 AADNDPN
-238 AKEPQDQQ
+238 QSQNQQDQS
-246 YEAINADKQNE
+246 ADPNKDTVTDGETLITNSDNQNG
-257 AAADGAI
+257 DLGA
-264 ASDANVQ
+264 SSVPVANK
-271 NDVIDESS
+271 EKTTS
-279 TPANDV
+279 
-285 VQTMPQ
+285 Q

-302 LSDPFGIHKN
+302 PSDPFGIHKN
-312 PVLALGLLFLAGL
+312 PILALGLLFLAGL

-352 KKAFAL
+352 KKTFAL
-358 SAAYG
+358 SASYG

-387 GYLQNPVVLIAFAL
+387 GYLQNPIVLIAFAV

-410 FDMLKISLPS
+410 FDVLKISLPS

-465 LAAVSVSGSVLFGFF
+465 LAAVSVSDSVLFGFF

-496 GAAQGKWMPKAGAW
+496 GAAQGKWMPKAGVW

-535 SPVVLLLW
+535 SSVVLVLW

-550 SLWLWRLTR
+550 SVWLWRLAKMLAR
-559 MPARVL
+559 ML
-565 AVSGFIWAACLM
+565 AIAGFIWAACLV

-582 GAKDAWRP
+582 GVTDAWRP
-590 LSVMKAS
+590 LSAMKAS
-597 TVSHTDKHIT
+597 TVVHADKHIT
-607 TIDELDAI
+607 TTDELDAI

-641 FTDRPETLNDVQVV
+641 FTDRPEALNDVQVV

-679 ALIFYQKGNLHNIM
+679 ALIFYQKGKLHNIM
-693 LGQTKRAEFETA
+693 LGQTKRSEFETA

>member
-1 MVFLAICIDV
+1 
-11 GVIMR
+11 
-16 FFAVFHFF
+16 

-30 KNSLIIAT
+30 KNSLLIAT
-38 LAVLPLTVSAPSTAQ
+38 LAVLPFTVSAPSTAQ
-53 DGGIAAL
+53 DGGVAAL

-72 EAFNVAVRMEGDEVV
+72 EAFNVAVRVEGDEVV
-87 ATFKVTPKH
+87 AMFKVTPKH

-112 VGKWQFG
+112 VGEWQFD
-119 KTATMIDD
+119 KTASMIDD

-145 LSSTK
+145 LSATK
-150 DVSESLALRWQG
+150 DVSESLTLRWQG

-173 IVRFQADIKGSSA
+173 MVKFQADIKGSSA
-186 KDNIPNPKTTKAAAD
+186 KDNTTNSKTDKAAAD

-210 KAVSN
+210 KTASN

-226 DAKSSED
+226 DVKSSED
-233 VADNN
+233 AADNDPN
-238 AKEPQDQQ
+238 QSQNQQDQS
-246 YEAINADKQNE
+246 ADPNKDTVTDGETLITNSDNQNG
-257 AAADGAI
+257 DLGA
-264 ASDANVQ
+264 SSVPVANK
-271 NDVIDESS
+271 EKTTS
-279 TPANDV
+279 
-285 VQTMPQ
+285 Q

-302 LSDPFGIHKN
+302 PSDPFGIHKN

-352 KKAFAL
+352 KKTFAL
-358 SAAYG
+358 SASYG

-387 GYLQNPVVLIAFAL
+387 GYLQNPIVLIAFAV

-410 FDMLKISLPS
+410 FDVLKISLPS

-465 LAAVSVSGSVLFGFF
+465 LAAVSVSDSVLFGFF

-491 PLMLM
+491 PLILM
-496 GAAQGKWMPKAGAW
+496 GAAQGKWMPKAGVW

-535 SPVVLLLW
+535 SSVVLVLW

-550 SLWLWRLTR
+550 SVWLWRLAKMLAR
-559 MPARVL
+559 ML
-565 AVSGFIWAACLM
+565 AIAGFIWAACLV

-582 GAKDAWRP
+582 GVTDAWRP
-590 LSVMKAS
+590 LSAMKAS
-597 TVSHTDKHIT
+597 TVVHADKHIT
-607 TIDELDAI
+607 TTDELDAI

-641 FTDRPETLNDVQVV
+641 FTDRPEALNDVQVV

-679 ALIFYQKGNLHNIM
+679 ALIFYQKGKLHNIM
-693 LGQTKRAEFETA
+693 LGQTKRSEFETA
-705 LANF
+705 LVNF

>member
-1 MVFLAICIDV
+1 
-11 GVIMR
+11 
-16 FFAVFHFF
+16 

-30 KNSLIIAT
+30 KNSLLIAT
-38 LAVLPLTVSAPSTAQ
+38 LAVLPFTVSAPSTAQ
-53 DGGIAAL
+53 DGGVAAL

-72 EAFNVAVRMEGDEVV
+72 EAFNVAVRVEGDEVV

-96 YVYRD
+96 YVYHD

-112 VGKWQFG
+112 VGEWQFD
-119 KTATMIDD
+119 KTASMIDD

-145 LSSTK
+145 LSATK
-150 DVSESLALRWQG
+150 DVSESLTLRWQG

-173 IVRFQADIKGSSA
+173 MVKFQADIKGSSA
-186 KDNIPNPKTTKAAAD
+186 KDNTPNSKTDKAAAD

-210 KAVSN
+210 KTASN

-226 DAKSSED
+226 DVKSSED
-233 VADNN
+233 AADNDPN
-238 AKEPQDQQ
+238 QSQNQQDQS
-246 YEAINADKQNE
+246 ADPNKDTVTDGETLITNSDNQNG
-257 AAADGAI
+257 DLGA
-264 ASDANVQ
+264 SSVPVANK
-271 NDVIDESS
+271 EKTTS
-279 TPANDV
+279 
-285 VQTMPQ
+285 Q

-302 LSDPFGIHKN
+302 PSDPFGIHKN
-312 PVLALGLLFLAGL
+312 PILALGLLFLAGL

-352 KKAFAL
+352 KKTFAL
-358 SAAYG
+358 SASYG

-387 GYLQNPVVLIAFAL
+387 GYLQNPIVLIAFAV

-410 FDMLKISLPS
+410 FDVLKISLPS

-465 LAAVSVSGSVLFGFF
+465 LAAVSVSDSVLFGFF

-496 GAAQGKWMPKAGAW
+496 GAAQGKWMPKAGVW

-535 SPVVLLLW
+535 SSVVLVLW

-550 SLWLWRLTR
+550 SVWLWRLAKMLAR
-559 MPARVL
+559 ML
-565 AVSGFIWAACLM
+565 AIAGFIWAACLV

-582 GAKDAWRP
+582 GVTDAWRP
-590 LSVMKAS
+590 LSAMKAS
-597 TVSHTDKHIT
+597 TVVHADKHIT
-607 TIDELDAI
+607 TTDELDAI

-641 FTDRPETLNDVQVV
+641 FTDRPEALNDVQVV

-679 ALIFYQKGNLHNIM
+679 ALIFYQKGKLHNIM
-693 LGQTKRAEFETA
+693 LGQTKRSEFETA
-705 LANF
+705 LVNF

>member
-1 MVFLAICIDV
+1 
-11 GVIMR
+11 
-16 FFAVFHFF
+16 

-30 KNSLIIAT
+30 KNSLLIAT

-53 DGGIAAL
+53 DGGVAAL

-72 EAFNVAVRMEGDEVV
+72 EAFNVAVRVEGDEVV

-112 VGKWQFG
+112 VGEWQFD

-173 IVRFQADIKGSSA
+173 MVKFQADIKGSSA
-186 KDNIPNPKTTKAAAD
+186 KDNTTNSKTDKAAAD

-210 KAVSN
+210 KTASN

-226 DAKSSED
+226 DVKSSED
-233 VADNN
+233 AADNDPN
-238 AKEPQDQQ
+238 QSQNQQDQSADPNKDTVTDG
-246 YEAINADKQNE
+246 EPLTANADAQDGDLGASSVL
-257 AAADGAI
+257 AANKEKTT
-264 ASDANVQ
+264 S
-271 NDVIDESS
+271 
-279 TPANDV
+279 
-285 VQTMPQ
+285 Q

-302 LSDPFGIHKN
+302 PSDPFGIHKN
-312 PVLALGLLFLAGL
+312 PILALGLLFLAGL

-340 ANIVARQKTIDS
+340 ANIVARLKTIDS

-363 VGVATAYGLLGA
+363 MGVATAYGLLGA
-375 LIAWLG
+375 FIAWLG

-387 GYLQNPVVLIAFAL
+387 GYLQNPIVLIAFAV

-410 FDMLKISLPS
+410 FDVLKISLPS

-445 AGGLSA
+445 AGVLSA

-465 LAAVSVSGSVLFGFF
+465 LAAVSVSDSVLFGFF

-491 PLMLM
+491 PLILM
-496 GAAQGKWMPKAGAW
+496 GAAQGKWMPKAGVW

-520 LLLAVSLLLIERVFV
+520 LLLAVSLILIERVFV
-535 SPVVLLLW
+535 SPVVLVLW
-543 AVWFIIV
+543 AVWFVIV
-550 SLWLWRLTR
+550 SVWLWRLAK

-565 AVSGFIWAACLM
+565 AVAGFIWAACLV

-582 GAKDAWRP
+582 GATDAWRP
-590 LSVMKAS
+590 LSAMKAS
-597 TVSHTDKHIT
+597 RAVHTDKHIT

-641 FTDRPETLNDVQVV
+641 FTDRPEALNDVQVV

-679 ALIFYQKGNLHNIM
+679 ALIFYQQGNLHNIM

>member
-1 MVFLAICIDV
+1 
-11 GVIMR
+11 
-16 FFAVFHFF
+16 

-30 KNSLIIAT
+30 KNSLLIAT
-38 LAVLPLTVSAPSTAQ
+38 LAVLPFTVSAPSTAQ
-53 DGGIAAL
+53 DGGVAAL

-72 EAFNVAVRMEGDEVV
+72 EAFNVAVRVEGDEVV

-112 VGKWQFG
+112 VGEWQFD
-119 KTATMIDD
+119 KTASMIDD

-145 LSSTK
+145 LSATK
-150 DVSESLALRWQG
+150 DVSESLTLRWQG

-173 IVRFQADIKGSSA
+173 MVKFQADIKGSSA
-186 KDNIPNPKTTKAAAD
+186 KDNTPNSKTDKAAAD
-201 TKPKAQPEQ
+201 TKPKAQLEQ
-210 KAVSN
+210 KTASN

-226 DAKSSED
+226 DVKSSED
-233 VADNN
+233 AADNDPN
-238 AKEPQDQQ
+238 QSQNQQDQS
-246 YEAINADKQNE
+246 ADPNKDTVTDGETLITNSDNQNG
-257 AAADGAI
+257 DLGA
-264 ASDANVQ
+264 SSVPVANK
-271 NDVIDESS
+271 EKTTS
-279 TPANDV
+279 
-285 VQTMPQ
+285 Q

-302 LSDPFGIHKN
+302 PSDPFGIHKN
-312 PVLALGLLFLAGL
+312 PILALGLLFLAGL

-352 KKAFAL
+352 KKTFAL
-358 SAAYG
+358 SASYG

-387 GYLQNPVVLIAFAL
+387 GYLQNPIVLIAFAV

-410 FDMLKISLPS
+410 FDVLKISLPS

-465 LAAVSVSGSVLFGFF
+465 LAAVSVSDSVLFGFF

-496 GAAQGKWMPKAGAW
+496 GAAQGKWMPKAGVW

-535 SPVVLLLW
+535 SSVVLVLW

-550 SLWLWRLTR
+550 SVWLWRLAKMLAR
-559 MPARVL
+559 ML
-565 AVSGFIWAACLM
+565 AIAGFIWAACLV

-582 GAKDAWRP
+582 GVTDAWRP
-590 LSVMKAS
+590 LSAMKAS
-597 TVSHTDKHIT
+597 TVVHADKHIT
-607 TIDELDAI
+607 TTDELDAI

-641 FTDRPETLNDVQVV
+641 FTDRPEALNDVQVV

-679 ALIFYQKGNLHNIM
+679 ALIFYQKGKLHNIM
-693 LGQTKRAEFETA
+693 LGQTKRSEFETA
-705 LANF
+705 LVNF

>member
-1 MVFLAICIDV
+1 
-11 GVIMR
+11 
-16 FFAVFHFF
+16 

-30 KNSLIIAT
+30 KNSLLIAT
-38 LAVLPLTVSAPSTAQ
+38 LAVLPFTVSAPSTAQ
-53 DGGIAAL
+53 DGGVAAL

-72 EAFNVAVRMEGDEVV
+72 EAFNVAVRVEGDEVV
-87 ATFKVTPKH
+87 AMFKVTPKH
-96 YVYRD
+96 YVYHD

-112 VGKWQFG
+112 VGEWQFD
-119 KTATMIDD
+119 KTASMIDD

-145 LSSTK
+145 LSATK
-150 DVSESLALRWQG
+150 DVSESLTLRWQG

-173 IVRFQADIKGSSA
+173 MVKFQADIKGSSA
-186 KDNIPNPKTTKAAAD
+186 KDNTPNSKTDKAAAD

-210 KAVSN
+210 KTASN

-226 DAKSSED
+226 DVKSSED
-233 VADNN
+233 AADNDPN
-238 AKEPQDQQ
+238 QSQNQQDQS
-246 YEAINADKQNE
+246 ADPNKDTVTDGETLITNSDNQNG
-257 AAADGAI
+257 DLGA
-264 ASDANVQ
+264 SSVPVANK
-271 NDVIDESS
+271 EKTTS
-279 TPANDV
+279 
-285 VQTMPQ
+285 Q

-302 LSDPFGIHKN
+302 PSDPFGIHKN
-312 PVLALGLLFLAGL
+312 PILALGLLFLAGL

-352 KKAFAL
+352 KKTFAL
-358 SAAYG
+358 SASYG

-387 GYLQNPVVLIAFAL
+387 GYLQNPIVLIAFAV

-410 FDMLKISLPS
+410 FDVLKISLPS

-465 LAAVSVSGSVLFGFF
+465 LAAVSVSDSVLFGFF

-491 PLMLM
+491 PLILM
-496 GAAQGKWMPKAGAW
+496 GAAQGKWMPKAGVW

-535 SPVVLLLW
+535 SSVVLVLW

-550 SLWLWRLTR
+550 SVWLWRLAKMLAR
-559 MPARVL
+559 ML
-565 AVSGFIWAACLM
+565 AIAGFIWAACLV

-582 GAKDAWRP
+582 GVTDAWRP
-590 LSVMKAS
+590 LSAMKAS
-597 TVSHTDKHIT
+597 TVVHADKHIT
-607 TIDELDAI
+607 TTDELDAI

-641 FTDRPETLNDVQVV
+641 FTDRPEALNDVQVV

-679 ALIFYQKGNLHNIM
+679 ALIFYQKGKLHNIM
-693 LGQTKRAEFETA
+693 LGQTKRSEFETA

>member
-1 MVFLAICIDV
+1 
-11 GVIMR
+11 
-16 FFAVFHFF
+16 

-30 KNSLIIAT
+30 KNSLLIAT

-53 DGGIAAL
+53 DGGVAAL

-72 EAFNVAVRMEGDEVV
+72 EAFNVAVRVEGDEVV

-101 KISVRAPDGVS
+101 KISVRVPDGVS
-112 VGKWQFG
+112 VGEWQFD
-119 KTATMIDD
+119 KTASMIDD

-145 LSSTK
+145 LSATK
-150 DVSESLALRWQG
+150 DVSESLTLRWQG

-173 IVRFQADIKGSSA
+173 TVKLQADIKGSSA
-186 KDNIPNPKTTKAAAD
+186 KDNTSNSKTDKVAAD

-210 KAVSN
+210 KTASN

-226 DAKSSED
+226 DAKPSEA
-233 VADNN
+233 ADND
-238 AKEPQDQQ
+238 PHQSQDQQ
-246 YEAINADKQNE
+246 GESADSNSNNDTEDTDSELLTANTNDQNG
-257 AAADGAI
+257 DLGAP
-264 ASDANVQ
+264 NV
-271 NDVIDESS
+271 S
-279 TPANDV
+279 V
-285 VQTMPQ
+285 VNNEKTTSQ
-291 DGQYELNHTLT
+291 DGRYELNHTLT

-312 PVLALGLLFLAGL
+312 PILALGLLFLAGL

-358 SAAYG
+358 SASYG

-387 GYLQNPVVLIAFAL
+387 GYLQNSIVLIAFAV

-410 FDMLKISLPS
+410 FDVLKISLPS

-465 LAAVSVSGSVLFGFF
+465 LAAVSVSDSVLFGFF

-496 GAAQGKWMPKAGAW
+496 GAAQGEWMPKAGVW

-520 LLLAVSLLLIERVFV
+520 LLLAVSLILIERVFV
-535 SPVVLLLW
+535 SSVVLVLW
-543 AVWFIIV
+543 AVWFVIV
-550 SLWLWRLTR
+550 SVWLWRLAK

-565 AVSGFIWAACLM
+565 AVSGFIWAACLVV
-577 AGASM
+577 GALM
-582 GAKDAWRP
+582 GATDAWRP

-597 TVSHTDKHIT
+597 TVVHADKHIT
-607 TIDELDAI
+607 TIDALDAV

-641 FTDRPETLNDVQVV
+641 FTDRPEALNDVQVV

-679 ALIFYQKGNLHNIM
+679 ALIFYQKGKLHNIM

>member
-1 MVFLAICIDV
+1 
-11 GVIMR
+11 
-16 FFAVFHFF
+16 

-30 KNSLIIAT
+30 KNSLLIAT
-38 LAVLPLTVSAPSTAQ
+38 LAVLPFTVSAPSTAQ
-53 DGGIAAL
+53 DGGVAAL

-72 EAFNVAVRMEGDEVV
+72 EAFNVAVRVEGDEVV

-96 YVYRD
+96 YVYHD

-112 VGKWQFG
+112 VGEWQFD
-119 KTATMIDD
+119 KTASMIDD

-145 LSSTK
+145 LSATK
-150 DVSESLALRWQG
+150 DVSESLTLRWQG

-173 IVRFQADIKGSSA
+173 MVKFQADIKGSSA
-186 KDNIPNPKTTKAAAD
+186 KDNTTNSKTDKAAAD

-210 KAVSN
+210 KTASN

-226 DAKSSED
+226 DVKSSED
-233 VADNN
+233 AADNDPN
-238 AKEPQDQQ
+238 QSQNQQDQS
-246 YEAINADKQNE
+246 ADPNKDTVTDGETLITNSDNQNG
-257 AAADGAI
+257 DLGA
-264 ASDANVQ
+264 SSVPVANK
-271 NDVIDESS
+271 EKTTS
-279 TPANDV
+279 
-285 VQTMPQ
+285 Q

-302 LSDPFGIHKN
+302 PSDPFGIHKN
-312 PVLALGLLFLAGL
+312 PILALGLLFLAGL

-352 KKAFAL
+352 KKTFAL
-358 SAAYG
+358 SASYG

-387 GYLQNPVVLIAFAL
+387 GYLQNPIVLIAFAV

-410 FDMLKISLPS
+410 FDVLKISLPS

-465 LAAVSVSGSVLFGFF
+465 LAAVSVSDSVLFGFF

-496 GAAQGKWMPKAGAW
+496 GAAQGKWMPKAGVW

-535 SPVVLLLW
+535 SSVVLVLW

-550 SLWLWRLTR
+550 SVWLWRLAKMLAR
-559 MPARVL
+559 ML
-565 AVSGFIWAACLM
+565 AIAGFIWAACLV

-582 GAKDAWRP
+582 GVTDAWRP
-590 LSVMKAS
+590 LSAMKAS
-597 TVSHTDKHIT
+597 TVVHADKHIT
-607 TIDELDAI
+607 TTDELDAI

-641 FTDRPETLNDVQVV
+641 FTDRPEALNDVQVV

-679 ALIFYQKGNLHNIM
+679 ALIFYQKGKLHNIM
-693 LGQTKRAEFETA
+693 LGQTKRSEFETA
-705 LANF
+705 LVNF

>member
-1 MVFLAICIDV
+1 
-11 GVIMR
+11 
-16 FFAVFHFF
+16 

-30 KNSLIIAT
+30 KNSLLIAT
-38 LAVLPLTVSAPSTAQ
+38 LAVLPFTVSAPSTAQ
-53 DGGIAAL
+53 DGGVAAL

-72 EAFNVAVRMEGDEVV
+72 EAFNVAVRVEGDEVV

-101 KISVRAPDGVS
+101 KISVRAPDGAS
-112 VGKWQFG
+112 VGEWQFD
-119 KTATMIDD
+119 KTASMIDD

-145 LSSTK
+145 LSATK
-150 DVSESLALRWQG
+150 DVSESLTLRWQG

-173 IVRFQADIKGSSA
+173 MVKFQADIKGSSA
-186 KDNIPNPKTTKAAAD
+186 KDNTTNSKTDKAAAD

-210 KAVSN
+210 KTASN

-226 DAKSSED
+226 DVKSSED
-233 VADNN
+233 ADDNDPNQSQNQQDQSADPNKDTVTDGETLTANADNQN
-238 AKEPQDQQ
+238 GDLGASSVPVANKE
-246 YEAINADKQNE
+246 KTT
-257 AAADGAI
+257 
-264 ASDANVQ
+264 S
-271 NDVIDESS
+271 
-279 TPANDV
+279 
-285 VQTMPQ
+285 Q
-291 DGQYELNHTLT
+291 DGQYELNHTPT

-312 PVLALGLLFLAGL
+312 PILALGLLFLAGL

-387 GYLQNPVVLIAFAL
+387 GYLQNPIVLIAFAV

-410 FDMLKISLPS
+410 FDVLKISLPS

-465 LAAVSVSGSVLFGFF
+465 LAAVSVSDSVLFGFF

-491 PLMLM
+491 PLILM
-496 GAAQGKWMPKAGAW
+496 GAAQGKWMPKAGVW

-535 SPVVLLLW
+535 SPVVLVLW

-550 SLWLWRLTR
+550 SVWLWRLAK
-559 MPARVL
+559 MPARML
-565 AVSGFIWAACLM
+565 AIAGFIWAACLV

-582 GAKDAWRP
+582 GATDAWRP
-590 LSVMKAS
+590 LSAMKAS
-597 TVSHTDKHIT
+597 TVVHADKHIT

-641 FTDRPETLNDVQVV
+641 FTDRPEALNDVQVV

-679 ALIFYQKGNLHNIM
+679 ALIFYQKGKLHNIM
-693 LGQTKRAEFETA
+693 LGQTKRSEFETA

>member
-1 MVFLAICIDV
+1 
-11 GVIMR
+11 
-16 FFAVFHFF
+16 

-30 KNSLIIAT
+30 KNSLLIAT
-38 LAVLPLTVSAPSTAQ
+38 LAVLPFTVSAPSTAQ
-53 DGGIAAL
+53 DGGVAAL

-72 EAFNVAVRMEGDEVV
+72 EAFNVAVRVEGDEVV
-87 ATFKVTPKH
+87 AMFKVTPKH

-112 VGKWQFG
+112 VGEWQFD
-119 KTATMIDD
+119 KTASMIDD

-145 LSSTK
+145 LSATK
-150 DVSESLALRWQG
+150 DVSESLTLRWQG

-173 IVRFQADIKGSSA
+173 MVKFQADIKGSSA
-186 KDNIPNPKTTKAAAD
+186 KDNTPNSKTDKAAAD

-210 KAVSN
+210 KTASN

-226 DAKSSED
+226 DVKSSED
-233 VADNN
+233 AADNDPN
-238 AKEPQDQQ
+238 QSQNQQDQS
-246 YEAINADKQNE
+246 ADPNKDTVTDGETLITNSDNQNG
-257 AAADGAI
+257 DLGA
-264 ASDANVQ
+264 SSVPVANK
-271 NDVIDESS
+271 EKTTS
-279 TPANDV
+279 
-285 VQTMPQ
+285 Q

-302 LSDPFGIHKN
+302 PSDPFGIHKN

-352 KKAFAL
+352 KKTFAL
-358 SAAYG
+358 SASYG

-387 GYLQNPVVLIAFAL
+387 GYLQNPIVLIAFAV

-410 FDMLKISLPS
+410 FDVLKISLPS

-465 LAAVSVSGSVLFGFF
+465 LAAVSVSDSVLFGFF

-496 GAAQGKWMPKAGAW
+496 GAAQGKWMPKAGVW

-535 SPVVLLLW
+535 SSVVLVLW

-550 SLWLWRLTR
+550 SVWLWRLAKMLAR
-559 MPARVL
+559 ML
-565 AVSGFIWAACLM
+565 AIAGFIWAACLV

-582 GAKDAWRP
+582 GVTDAWRP
-590 LSVMKAS
+590 LSAMKAS
-597 TVSHTDKHIT
+597 TVVHADKHIT
-607 TIDELDAI
+607 TTDELDAI

-641 FTDRPETLNDVQVV
+641 FTDRPEALNDVQVV

-679 ALIFYQKGNLHNIM
+679 ALIFYQKGKLHNIM
-693 LGQTKRAEFETA
+693 LGQTKRSEFETA
-705 LANF
+705 LVNF

>member
-1 MVFLAICIDV
+1 M
-11 GVIMR
+11 
-16 FFAVFHFF
+16 
-24 MRSFNL
+24 
-30 KNSLIIAT
+30 
-38 LAVLPLTVSAPSTAQ
+38 
-53 DGGIAAL
+53 
-60 FGQKAQKFLPVH
+60 
-72 EAFNVAVRMEGDEVV
+72 
-87 ATFKVTPKH
+87 
-96 YVYRD
+96 
-101 KISVRAPDGVS
+101 
-112 VGKWQFG
+112 
-119 KTATMIDD
+119 
-127 PTFGNVAVFEED
+127 
-139 VTARAK
+139 
-145 LSSTK
+145 
-150 DVSESLALRWQG
+150 
-162 CAKAGLCYPPE
+162 
-173 IVRFQADIKGSSA
+173 
-186 KDNIPNPKTTKAAAD
+186 
-201 TKPKAQPEQ
+201 
-210 KAVSN
+210 
-215 IAAPITSNQPE
+215 
-226 DAKSSED
+226 
-233 VADNN
+233 
-238 AKEPQDQQ
+238 
-246 YEAINADKQNE
+246 
-257 AAADGAI
+257 
-264 ASDANVQ
+264 
-271 NDVIDESS
+271 
-279 TPANDV
+279 
-285 VQTMPQ
+285 
-291 DGQYELNHTLT
+291 
-302 LSDPFGIHKN
+302 
-312 PVLALGLLFLAGL
+312 
-325 LLAFT
+325 AFT

-352 KKAFAL
+352 KKTFAL
-358 SAAYG
+358 SASYG

-387 GYLQNPVVLIAFAL
+387 GYLQNPIVLIAFAV

-410 FDMLKISLPS
+410 FDVLKISLPS

-465 LAAVSVSGSVLFGFF
+465 LAAVSVSDSVLFGFF

-496 GAAQGKWMPKAGAW
+496 GAAQGKWMPKAGVW

-535 SPVVLLLW
+535 SSVVLVLW

-550 SLWLWRLTR
+550 SVWLWRLAKMLAR
-559 MPARVL
+559 ML
-565 AVSGFIWAACLM
+565 AIAGFIWAACLV

-582 GAKDAWRP
+582 GVTDAWRP
-590 LSVMKAS
+590 LSAMKAS
-597 TVSHTDKHIT
+597 TVVHADKHIT
-607 TIDELDAI
+607 TTDELDAI

-641 FTDRPETLNDVQVV
+641 FTDRPEALNDVQVV

-679 ALIFYQKGNLHNIM
+679 ALIFYQQGKLHTIM
-693 LGQTKRAEFETA
+693 LGQTKRSEFETA

>member
-1 MVFLAICIDV
+1 
-11 GVIMR
+11 
-16 FFAVFHFF
+16 

-30 KNSLIIAT
+30 KNSLLIAT
-38 LAVLPLTVSAPSTAQ
+38 LAVLPFTVSAPSTAQ
-53 DGGIAAL
+53 DGGVAAL

-72 EAFNVAVRMEGDEVV
+72 EAFNVAVRVEGDEVV

-96 YVYRD
+96 YVYHD

-112 VGKWQFG
+112 VGEWQFD
-119 KTATMIDD
+119 KTASMIDD

-145 LSSTK
+145 LSATK
-150 DVSESLALRWQG
+150 DVSESLTLRWQG

-173 IVRFQADIKGSSA
+173 MVKFQADIKGSSA
-186 KDNIPNPKTTKAAAD
+186 KDNTPNSKTDKAAAD
-201 TKPKAQPEQ
+201 TKPKAQLEQ
-210 KAVSN
+210 KTASN

-226 DAKSSED
+226 DVKSSED
-233 VADNN
+233 AADNDPN
-238 AKEPQDQQ
+238 QSQNQQDQS
-246 YEAINADKQNE
+246 ADPNKDTVTDGETLITNSDNQNG
-257 AAADGAI
+257 DLGA
-264 ASDANVQ
+264 SSVPVANK
-271 NDVIDESS
+271 EKTTS
-279 TPANDV
+279 
-285 VQTMPQ
+285 Q

-302 LSDPFGIHKN
+302 PSDPFGIHKN
-312 PVLALGLLFLAGL
+312 PILALGLLFLAGL

-352 KKAFAL
+352 KKTFAL
-358 SAAYG
+358 SASYG

-387 GYLQNPVVLIAFAL
+387 GYLQNPIVLIAFAV

-410 FDMLKISLPS
+410 FDVLKISLPS

-465 LAAVSVSGSVLFGFF
+465 LAAVSVSDSVLFGFF

-496 GAAQGKWMPKAGAW
+496 GAAQGKWMPKAGVW

-535 SPVVLLLW
+535 SSVVLVLW

-550 SLWLWRLTR
+550 SVWLWRLAKMLAR
-559 MPARVL
+559 ML
-565 AVSGFIWAACLM
+565 AIAGFIWAACLV

-582 GAKDAWRP
+582 GVTDAWRP
-590 LSVMKAS
+590 LSAMKAS
-597 TVSHTDKHIT
+597 TVVHADKHIT
-607 TIDELDAI
+607 TTDELDAI

-641 FTDRPETLNDVQVV
+641 FTDRPEALNDVQVV

-679 ALIFYQKGNLHNIM
+679 ALIFYQKGKLHNIM
-693 LGQTKRAEFETA
+693 LGQTKRSEFETA
-705 LANF
+705 LVNF

>member
-1 MVFLAICIDV
+1 
-11 GVIMR
+11 
-16 FFAVFHFF
+16 

-30 KNSLIIAT
+30 KNSLLIAT
-38 LAVLPLTVSAPSTAQ
+38 LAVLPFTVSAPSTAQ
-53 DGGIAAL
+53 DGGVAAL

-72 EAFNVAVRMEGDEVV
+72 EAFNVAVRVEGDEVV
-87 ATFKVTPKH
+87 AMFKVTPKH

-112 VGKWQFG
+112 VGEWQFD
-119 KTATMIDD
+119 KTASMIDD

-145 LSSTK
+145 LSATK
-150 DVSESLALRWQG
+150 DVSESLTLRWQG

-173 IVRFQADIKGSSA
+173 MVKFQADIKGSSA
-186 KDNIPNPKTTKAAAD
+186 KDNTPNSKTDKAAAD

-210 KAVSN
+210 KTASN

-226 DAKSSED
+226 DVKSSED
-233 VADNN
+233 AADNDPN
-238 AKEPQDQQ
+238 QSQNQQDQS
-246 YEAINADKQNE
+246 ADPNKDTVTDGETLITNSDNQNG
-257 AAADGAI
+257 DLGA
-264 ASDANVQ
+264 SSVPVANK
-271 NDVIDESS
+271 EKTTS
-279 TPANDV
+279 
-285 VQTMPQ
+285 Q

-302 LSDPFGIHKN
+302 PSDPFGIHKN
-312 PVLALGLLFLAGL
+312 PILALGLLFLAGL

-352 KKAFAL
+352 KKTFAL
-358 SAAYG
+358 SASYG

-387 GYLQNPVVLIAFAL
+387 GYLQNPIVLIAFAV

-410 FDMLKISLPS
+410 FDVLKISLPS

-465 LAAVSVSGSVLFGFF
+465 LAAVSVSDSVLFGFF

-496 GAAQGKWMPKAGAW
+496 GAAQGKWMPKAGVW

-535 SPVVLLLW
+535 SSVVLVLW

-550 SLWLWRLTR
+550 SVWLWRLAKMLAR
-559 MPARVL
+559 ML
-565 AVSGFIWAACLM
+565 AIAGFIWAACLV

-582 GAKDAWRP
+582 GVTDAWRP
-590 LSVMKAS
+590 LSAMKAS
-597 TVSHTDKHIT
+597 TVVHADKHIT
-607 TIDELDAI
+607 TTDELDAI

-641 FTDRPETLNDVQVV
+641 FTDRPEALNDVQVV

-679 ALIFYQKGNLHNIM
+679 ALIFYQKGKLHNIM
-693 LGQTKRAEFETA
+693 LGQTKRSEFETA

>member
-1 MVFLAICIDV
+1 
-11 GVIMR
+11 MR
-16 FFAVFHFF
+16 FFLAVFYCF

-30 KNSLIIAT
+30 KNSLLIAT

-53 DGGIAAL
+53 DGGVAAL

-72 EAFNVAVRMEGDEVV
+72 EAFNVAVRVEGDEVV

-112 VGKWQFG
+112 VGEWQFD

-173 IVRFQADIKGSSA
+173 MVKFQADIKGSSA
-186 KDNIPNPKTTKAAAD
+186 KDNTTNSKTDKAAAD

-210 KAVSN
+210 KIASN
-215 IAAPITSNQPE
+215 IAVPITSNQPE
-226 DAKSSED
+226 DVKSSED
-233 VADNN
+233 VADND
-238 AKEPQDQQ
+238 AKEAQDQQ
-246 YEAINADKQNE
+246 DQSADPNKDTVTDGEPLTANADAQDGDLGASSVL
-257 AAADGAI
+257 AANKEKTT
-264 ASDANVQ
+264 S
-271 NDVIDESS
+271 
-279 TPANDV
+279 
-285 VQTMPQ
+285 Q

-302 LSDPFGIHKN
+302 PSDPFGIHKN
-312 PVLALGLLFLAGL
+312 PILALGLLFLAGL

-340 ANIVARQKTIDS
+340 ANIVARLKTIDS

-363 VGVATAYGLLGA
+363 MGVATAYGLLGA
-375 LIAWLG
+375 FIAWLG

-387 GYLQNPVVLIAFAL
+387 GYLQNPIVLIAFAV

-410 FDMLKISLPS
+410 FDVLKISLPS

-445 AGGLSA
+445 AGVLSA

-465 LAAVSVSGSVLFGFF
+465 LAAVSVSDSVLFGFF

-491 PLMLM
+491 PLILM
-496 GAAQGKWMPKAGAW
+496 GAAQGKWMPKAGVW

-520 LLLAVSLLLIERVFV
+520 LLLAVSLILIERVFV
-535 SPVVLLLW
+535 SPVVLVLW
-543 AVWFIIV
+543 AVWFVIV
-550 SLWLWRLTR
+550 SVWLWRLAK

-565 AVSGFIWAACLM
+565 AVAGFIWAACLV

-582 GAKDAWRP
+582 GATDAWRP
-590 LSVMKAS
+590 LSAMKAS
-597 TVSHTDKHIT
+597 RAVHTDKHIT

-641 FTDRPETLNDVQVV
+641 FTDRPEALNDVQVV

-679 ALIFYQKGNLHNIM
+679 ALIFYQQGNLHNIM

>member
-1 MVFLAICIDV
+1 
-11 GVIMR
+11 
-16 FFAVFHFF
+16 

-30 KNSLIIAT
+30 KNSLLIAT
-38 LAVLPLTVSAPSTAQ
+38 LAVLPFTVSAPSTAQ
-53 DGGIAAL
+53 DGGVAAL

-72 EAFNVAVRMEGDEVV
+72 EAFNVAVRVEGDEVV
-87 ATFKVTPKH
+87 AMFKVTPKH

-112 VGKWQFG
+112 VGEWQFD
-119 KTATMIDD
+119 KTASMIDD

-145 LSSTK
+145 LSATK
-150 DVSESLALRWQG
+150 DVSESLTLRWQG

-173 IVRFQADIKGSSA
+173 MVKFQADIKGSSA
-186 KDNIPNPKTTKAAAD
+186 KDNTPNSKTDKAAAD
-201 TKPKAQPEQ
+201 TKPKAQLEQ
-210 KAVSN
+210 KTASN

-226 DAKSSED
+226 DVKSSED
-233 VADNN
+233 AADNDPN
-238 AKEPQDQQ
+238 QSQNQQDQS
-246 YEAINADKQNE
+246 ADPNKDTVTDGETLITNSDNQNG
-257 AAADGAI
+257 DLGA
-264 ASDANVQ
+264 SSVPVANK
-271 NDVIDESS
+271 EKTTS
-279 TPANDV
+279 
-285 VQTMPQ
+285 Q

-302 LSDPFGIHKN
+302 PSDPFGIHKN
-312 PVLALGLLFLAGL
+312 PILALGLLFLAGL

-352 KKAFAL
+352 KKTFAL
-358 SAAYG
+358 SASYG

-387 GYLQNPVVLIAFAL
+387 GYLQNPIVLIAFAV

-410 FDMLKISLPS
+410 FDVLKISLPS

-465 LAAVSVSGSVLFGFF
+465 LAAVSVSDSVLFGFF

-496 GAAQGKWMPKAGAW
+496 GAAQGKWMPKAGVW

-535 SPVVLLLW
+535 SSVVLVLW

-550 SLWLWRLTR
+550 SVWLWRLAKMLAR
-559 MPARVL
+559 ML
-565 AVSGFIWAACLM
+565 AIAGFIWAACLV

-582 GAKDAWRP
+582 GVTDAWRP
-590 LSVMKAS
+590 LSAMKAS
-597 TVSHTDKHIT
+597 TVVHADKHIT
-607 TIDELDAI
+607 TTDELDAI

-641 FTDRPETLNDVQVV
+641 FTDRPEALNDVQVV

-679 ALIFYQKGNLHNIM
+679 ALIFYQKGKLHNIM
-693 LGQTKRAEFETA
+693 LGQTKRSEFETA
-705 LANF
+705 LVNF

>member
-1 MVFLAICIDV
+1 
-11 GVIMR
+11 
-16 FFAVFHFF
+16 

-30 KNSLIIAT
+30 KNSLLIAT
-38 LAVLPLTVSAPSTAQ
+38 LAVLPFTVSAPSTAQ
-53 DGGIAAL
+53 DGGVAAL

-72 EAFNVAVRMEGDEVV
+72 EAFNVAVRVEGDEVV
-87 ATFKVTPKH
+87 AMFKVTPKH
-96 YVYRD
+96 YVYHD

-112 VGKWQFG
+112 VGEWQFD
-119 KTATMIDD
+119 KTASMIDD

-145 LSSTK
+145 LSATK
-150 DVSESLALRWQG
+150 DVSESLTLRWQG

-173 IVRFQADIKGSSA
+173 MVKFQADIKGSSA
-186 KDNIPNPKTTKAAAD
+186 KDNTTNSKTDKAAAD

-210 KAVSN
+210 KTASN

-226 DAKSSED
+226 DVKSSED
-233 VADNN
+233 AADNDPN
-238 AKEPQDQQ
+238 QSQNQQDQS
-246 YEAINADKQNE
+246 ADPNKDTVTDGETLITNSDNQNG
-257 AAADGAI
+257 DLGA
-264 ASDANVQ
+264 SSVPVANK
-271 NDVIDESS
+271 EKTTS
-279 TPANDV
+279 
-285 VQTMPQ
+285 Q

-302 LSDPFGIHKN
+302 PSDPFGIHKN
-312 PVLALGLLFLAGL
+312 PILALGLLFLAGL

-352 KKAFAL
+352 KKTFAL
-358 SAAYG
+358 SASYG

-387 GYLQNPVVLIAFAL
+387 GYLQNPIVLIAFAV

-410 FDMLKISLPS
+410 FDVLKISLPS

-465 LAAVSVSGSVLFGFF
+465 LAAVSVSDSVLFGFF

-496 GAAQGKWMPKAGAW
+496 GAAQGKWMPKAGVW

-535 SPVVLLLW
+535 SSVVLVLW

-550 SLWLWRLTR
+550 SVWLWRLAKMLAR
-559 MPARVL
+559 ML
-565 AVSGFIWAACLM
+565 AIAGFIWAACLV

-582 GAKDAWRP
+582 GVTDAWRP
-590 LSVMKAS
+590 LSAMKAS
-597 TVSHTDKHIT
+597 TVVHADKHIT
-607 TIDELDAI
+607 TTDELDAI

-641 FTDRPETLNDVQVV
+641 FTDRPEALNDVQVV

-679 ALIFYQKGNLHNIM
+679 ALIFYQKGKLHNIM
-693 LGQTKRAEFETA
+693 LGQTKRSEFETA

>member
-1 MVFLAICIDV
+1 
-11 GVIMR
+11 
-16 FFAVFHFF
+16 

-30 KNSLIIAT
+30 KNSLLIAT
-38 LAVLPLTVSAPSTAQ
+38 LAVLPFTVSAPSTAQ
-53 DGGIAAL
+53 DGGVAAL

-72 EAFNVAVRMEGDEVV
+72 EAFNVAVRVEGDEVV
-87 ATFKVTPKH
+87 AMFKVTPKH

-112 VGKWQFG
+112 VGEWQFD
-119 KTATMIDD
+119 KTASMIDD

-145 LSSTK
+145 LSATK
-150 DVSESLALRWQG
+150 DVSESLTLRWQG

-173 IVRFQADIKGSSA
+173 MVKFQADIKGSSA
-186 KDNIPNPKTTKAAAD
+186 KDNTPNSKTDKAAAD

-210 KAVSN
+210 KTASN

-226 DAKSSED
+226 DVKSSED
-233 VADNN
+233 AADNDPN
-238 AKEPQDQQ
+238 QSQNQQDQS
-246 YEAINADKQNE
+246 ADPNKDTVTDGETLITNSDNQNG
-257 AAADGAI
+257 DLGA
-264 ASDANVQ
+264 SSVPVANK
-271 NDVIDESS
+271 EKTTS
-279 TPANDV
+279 
-285 VQTMPQ
+285 Q

-302 LSDPFGIHKN
+302 PSDPFGIHKN
-312 PVLALGLLFLAGL
+312 PILALGLLFLAGL

-352 KKAFAL
+352 KKTFAL
-358 SAAYG
+358 SASYG

-387 GYLQNPVVLIAFAL
+387 GYLQNPIVLIAFAV

-410 FDMLKISLPS
+410 FDVLKISLPS

-465 LAAVSVSGSVLFGFF
+465 LAAVSVSDSVLFGFF

-491 PLMLM
+491 PLILM
-496 GAAQGKWMPKAGAW
+496 GAAQGKWMPKAGVW

-535 SPVVLLLW
+535 SSVVLVLW

-550 SLWLWRLTR
+550 SVWLWRLAKMLAR
-559 MPARVL
+559 ML
-565 AVSGFIWAACLM
+565 AIAGFIWAACLV

-582 GAKDAWRP
+582 GVTDAWRP
-590 LSVMKAS
+590 LSAMKAS
-597 TVSHTDKHIT
+597 TVVHADKHIT
-607 TIDELDAI
+607 TTDELDAI

-641 FTDRPETLNDVQVV
+641 FTDRPEALNDVQVV

-679 ALIFYQKGNLHNIM
+679 ALIFYQKGKLHNIM
-693 LGQTKRAEFETA
+693 LGQTKRSEFETA
-705 LANF
+705 LVNF

>member
-1 MVFLAICIDV
+1 
-11 GVIMR
+11 
-16 FFAVFHFF
+16 

-30 KNSLIIAT
+30 KNSLLIAT
-38 LAVLPLTVSAPSTAQ
+38 LAVLPFTVSAPSTAQ
-53 DGGIAAL
+53 DGGVAAL

-72 EAFNVAVRMEGDEVV
+72 EAFNVAVRVEGDEVV
-87 ATFKVTPKH
+87 AMFKVTPKH

-112 VGKWQFG
+112 VGEWQFD
-119 KTATMIDD
+119 KTASMIDD

-145 LSSTK
+145 LSATK
-150 DVSESLALRWQG
+150 DVSESLTLRWQG

-173 IVRFQADIKGSSA
+173 MVKFQADIKGSSA
-186 KDNIPNPKTTKAAAD
+186 KDNTPNSKTDKAAAD

-210 KAVSN
+210 KTASN

-226 DAKSSED
+226 DVKSSED
-233 VADNN
+233 AADNDPN
-238 AKEPQDQQ
+238 QSQNQQDQS
-246 YEAINADKQNE
+246 ADPNKDTVTDGETLITNSDNQNG
-257 AAADGAI
+257 DLGA
-264 ASDANVQ
+264 SSVPVANK
-271 NDVIDESS
+271 EKTTS
-279 TPANDV
+279 
-285 VQTMPQ
+285 Q

-302 LSDPFGIHKN
+302 PSDPFGIHKN

-352 KKAFAL
+352 KKTFAL
-358 SAAYG
+358 SASYG

-387 GYLQNPVVLIAFAL
+387 GYLQNPIVLIAFAV

-410 FDMLKISLPS
+410 FDVLKISLPS

-465 LAAVSVSGSVLFGFF
+465 LAAVSVSDSVLFGFF

-491 PLMLM
+491 PLILM
-496 GAAQGKWMPKAGAW
+496 GAAQGKWMPKAGVW

-535 SPVVLLLW
+535 SSVVLVLW

-550 SLWLWRLTR
+550 SVWLWRLAKMLAR
-559 MPARVL
+559 ML
-565 AVSGFIWAACLM
+565 AIAGFIWAACLV

-582 GAKDAWRP
+582 GVTDAWRP
-590 LSVMKAS
+590 LSAMKAS
-597 TVSHTDKHIT
+597 TVVHADKHIT
-607 TIDELDAI
+607 TTDELDAI

-641 FTDRPETLNDVQVV
+641 FTDRPEALNDVQVV

-679 ALIFYQKGNLHNIM
+679 ALIFYQKGKLHNIM
-693 LGQTKRAEFETA
+693 LGQTKRSEFETA
-705 LANF
+705 LVNF

>member
-1 MVFLAICIDV
+1 
-11 GVIMR
+11 
-16 FFAVFHFF
+16 

-30 KNSLIIAT
+30 KNSLLIAT
-38 LAVLPLTVSAPSTAQ
+38 LAVLPFTVSAPSTAQ
-53 DGGIAAL
+53 DGGVAAL

-72 EAFNVAVRMEGDEVV
+72 EAFNVAVRVEGDEVV

-96 YVYRD
+96 YVYHD

-112 VGKWQFG
+112 VGEWQFD
-119 KTATMIDD
+119 KTASMIDD

-145 LSSTK
+145 LSATK
-150 DVSESLALRWQG
+150 DVSESLTLRWQG

-173 IVRFQADIKGSSA
+173 MVKFQADIKGSSA
-186 KDNIPNPKTTKAAAD
+186 KDNTPNSKTDKAAAD
-201 TKPKAQPEQ
+201 TKPKAQLEQ
-210 KAVSN
+210 KTASN

-226 DAKSSED
+226 DVKSSED
-233 VADNN
+233 AADNDPN
-238 AKEPQDQQ
+238 QSQNQQDQSADPNKDTVTDG
-246 YEAINADKQNE
+246 ETLTANADNQNG
-257 AAADGAI
+257 DLGA
-264 ASDANVQ
+264 SSVPVANK
-271 NDVIDESS
+271 EKTTS
-279 TPANDV
+279 
-285 VQTMPQ
+285 Q

-302 LSDPFGIHKN
+302 PSDPFGIHKN
-312 PVLALGLLFLAGL
+312 PILALGLLFLAGL

-352 KKAFAL
+352 KKTFAL
-358 SAAYG
+358 SASYG

-387 GYLQNPVVLIAFAL
+387 GYLQNPIVLIAFAV

-410 FDMLKISLPS
+410 FDVLKISLPS

-465 LAAVSVSGSVLFGFF
+465 LAAVSVSDSVLFGFF

-496 GAAQGKWMPKAGAW
+496 GAAQGKWMPKAGVW

-535 SPVVLLLW
+535 SSVVLVLW

-550 SLWLWRLTR
+550 SVWLWRLAKMLAR
-559 MPARVL
+559 ML
-565 AVSGFIWAACLM
+565 AIAGFIWAACLV

-582 GAKDAWRP
+582 GVTDAWRP
-590 LSVMKAS
+590 LSAMKAS
-597 TVSHTDKHIT
+597 TVVHADKHIT
-607 TIDELDAI
+607 TTDELDAI

-641 FTDRPETLNDVQVV
+641 FTDRPEALNDVQVV

-679 ALIFYQKGNLHNIM
+679 ALIFYQKGKLHNIM
-693 LGQTKRAEFETA
+693 LGQTKRSEFETA

>member
-1 MVFLAICIDV
+1 
-11 GVIMR
+11 
-16 FFAVFHFF
+16 

-30 KNSLIIAT
+30 KNSLLIAT
-38 LAVLPLTVSAPSTAQ
+38 LAVLPFTVSAPSTAQ
-53 DGGIAAL
+53 DGGVAAL

-72 EAFNVAVRMEGDEVV
+72 EAFNVAVRVEGDEVV

-96 YVYRD
+96 YVYHD

-112 VGKWQFG
+112 VGEWQFD
-119 KTATMIDD
+119 KTASMIDD

-145 LSSTK
+145 LSATK
-150 DVSESLALRWQG
+150 DVSESLTLRWQG

-173 IVRFQADIKGSSA
+173 MVKFQADIKGSSA
-186 KDNIPNPKTTKAAAD
+186 KDNTPNSKTDKAAAD
-201 TKPKAQPEQ
+201 TKPKAQLEQ
-210 KAVSN
+210 KTASN

-226 DAKSSED
+226 DVKSSED
-233 VADNN
+233 AADNDPN
-238 AKEPQDQQ
+238 QSQNQQDQS
-246 YEAINADKQNE
+246 ADPNKDTVTDGETLITNSDNQNG
-257 AAADGAI
+257 DLGA
-264 ASDANVQ
+264 SSVPVANK
-271 NDVIDESS
+271 EKTTS
-279 TPANDV
+279 
-285 VQTMPQ
+285 Q

-302 LSDPFGIHKN
+302 PSDPFGIHKN
-312 PVLALGLLFLAGL
+312 PILALGLLFLAGL

-352 KKAFAL
+352 KKTFAL
-358 SAAYG
+358 SASYG

-387 GYLQNPVVLIAFAL
+387 GYLQNPIVLIAFAV

-410 FDMLKISLPS
+410 FDVLKISLPS

-465 LAAVSVSGSVLFGFF
+465 LAAVSVSDSVLFGFF

-496 GAAQGKWMPKAGAW
+496 GAAQGKWMPKAGVW

-535 SPVVLLLW
+535 SSVVLVLW

-550 SLWLWRLTR
+550 SVWLWRLAKMLAR
-559 MPARVL
+559 ML
-565 AVSGFIWAACLM
+565 AIAGFIWAACLV

-582 GAKDAWRP
+582 GVTDAWRP
-590 LSVMKAS
+590 LSAMKAS
-597 TVSHTDKHIT
+597 TVVHADKHIT

-641 FTDRPETLNDVQVV
+641 FTDRPEALNDVQVV

-679 ALIFYQKGNLHNIM
+679 ALIFYQKGKLHNIM
-693 LGQTKRAEFETA
+693 LGQTKRSEFETA

>member
-1 MVFLAICIDV
+1 
-11 GVIMR
+11 
-16 FFAVFHFF
+16 

-30 KNSLIIAT
+30 KNSLLIAT
-38 LAVLPLTVSAPSTAQ
+38 LAVLPFTVSAPSTAQ
-53 DGGIAAL
+53 DGGVAAL

-72 EAFNVAVRMEGDEVV
+72 EAFNVAVRVEGDEVV

-96 YVYRD
+96 YVYHD

-112 VGKWQFG
+112 VGEWQFD
-119 KTATMIDD
+119 KTASMIDD

-145 LSSTK
+145 LSATK
-150 DVSESLALRWQG
+150 DVSESLTLRWQG

-173 IVRFQADIKGSSA
+173 MVKFQADIKGSSA
-186 KDNIPNPKTTKAAAD
+186 KDNTTNSKTDKAAAD

-210 KAVSN
+210 KTASN

-226 DAKSSED
+226 DVKSSED
-233 VADNN
+233 AADNDPN
-238 AKEPQDQQ
+238 QSQNQQDQS
-246 YEAINADKQNE
+246 ADPNKDTVTDGETLITNSDNQNG
-257 AAADGAI
+257 DLGA
-264 ASDANVQ
+264 SSVPVANK
-271 NDVIDESS
+271 EKTTS
-279 TPANDV
+279 
-285 VQTMPQ
+285 Q

-302 LSDPFGIHKN
+302 PSDPFGIHKN
-312 PVLALGLLFLAGL
+312 PILALGLLFLAGL

-352 KKAFAL
+352 KKTFAL
-358 SAAYG
+358 SASYG

-387 GYLQNPVVLIAFAL
+387 GYLQNPIVLIAFAV

-410 FDMLKISLPS
+410 FDVLKISLPS

-465 LAAVSVSGSVLFGFF
+465 LAAVSVSDSVLFGFF

-496 GAAQGKWMPKAGAW
+496 GAAQGKWMPKAGVW

-535 SPVVLLLW
+535 SSVVLVLW

-550 SLWLWRLTR
+550 SVWLWRLAKMLAR
-559 MPARVL
+559 ML
-565 AVSGFIWAACLM
+565 AIAGFIWAACLV

-582 GAKDAWRP
+582 GVTDAWRP
-590 LSVMKAS
+590 LSAMKAS
-597 TVSHTDKHIT
+597 TVVHADKHIT
-607 TIDELDAI
+607 TTDELDAI

-641 FTDRPETLNDVQVV
+641 FTDRPEALNDVQVV

-679 ALIFYQKGNLHNIM
+679 ALIFYQKGKLHNIM
-693 LGQTKRAEFETA
+693 LGQTKRSEFETA